1 MKLAWL
7 HKSQM
12 AFPVIVQASAFHALT
27 VFQYQ
32 VIQHTVS
39 TMNIIHAYKMIVCTL
54 GLMLG
59 LSGCSHVKTQKD
71 TVIIPQPL
79 SVEKGTGAFTFSP
92 HTVISV
98 PADEQKPVAELFAS
112 LFTRPAGFTP
122 RVQTGQEGDICLQL
136 DKNLSEDAYEMK
148 ITTKRILV
156 KAADSKGFFYA
167 LQNLRLLLPPAIES
181 SDAQT
186 ACDWSVPEM
195 NIKDAPRFGYR
206 GFMLDVSRYFLPKE
220 ELLRMI
226 DCMAMLKLNRLHLH
240 LTDDNG
246 WRLEIKKY
254 PRLTEIGAWKVDRQ
268 HLPFPDRRNP
278 QKGEPATVGGF
289 YTQEDMKEI
298 IAYAADRQIEIIPE
312 IDIPA
317 HSNAALASYPEY
329 ACPVVKDFIGVIPG
343 LGGKNAE
350 IIFCG
355 GNEKTYRFLQDIL
368 DEVIALFPS
377 RYIHLGGDEATK
389 TNWKKCP
396 LCQARI
402 RKEHLKDEEA
412 LQGYFM
418 GRMSDYV
425 RSKGK
430 EVMGWDELT
439 NSKLPEDVIVFGWQ
453 GFGNAALKAAEQG
466 HRFVMTPARVAYLI
480 RYQGPQWFE
489 PLTYFGN
496 NTLKDLFDYEP
507 VQEGWKPEYE
517 QLLMGVQASMWTEFC
532 NKPEDVFYLVF
543 PRLAALAEI
552 AWVPKNQK
560 DWDLFLKGLDNYTA
574 HLEQKH
580 VTYARSMFNIQHR
593 IIPDNNGALTLSL
606 ECERPDVKIHY
617 TLDGSEPT
625 ANSPGYGK
633 ELKLTGN
640 ATVKAATFAG
650 NEQKGK
656 TLVLPVEWNKATA
669 KPLANAAQ
677 GMEILVNGLRGSLKQ
692 TDFEWYTGD
701 ISKPIVVTVDLLQ
714 TETIQSCTAGCITNY
729 GMAVHKPRSMT
740 VELSDDNIHF
750 KEAGKLTFTD
760 DEIFKEGNF
769 IEDLKVDVAPVQAR
783 YVRFTFET
791 PGNCP
796 ANHVRPGQASR
807 IYLDELIIH

>member
-1 MKLAWL
+1 
-7 HKSQM
+7 
-12 AFPVIVQASAFHALT
+12 
-27 VFQYQ
+27 
-32 VIQHTVS
+32 
-39 TMNIIHAYKMIVCTL
+39 MNILPKTEMIACVVS
-54 GLMLG
+54 LMLG
-59 LSGCSHVKTQKD
+59 LSGCSSVKTQRD
-71 TVIIPQPL
+71 VAIVPTPL
-79 SVEKGTGAFTFSP
+79 SMEKGTGSFTFGP
-92 HTVISV
+92 NTVITV
-98 PADEQKPVAELFAS
+98 PTEEQKPVAGLFAS
-112 LFTRPAGFTP
+112 LFTRSAGFTP
-122 RVQTGQEGDICLQL
+122 KVQVGTEGDVCLEL
-136 DKNLSEDAYEMK
+136 DKNLSEDAYEMQVSSGQ
-148 ITTKRILV
+148 IRV
-156 KAADSKGFFYA
+156 KASDSKGLFYG

-181 SDAQT
+181 STAQDT
-186 ACDWSVPEM
+186 VEWTVPEM
-195 NIKDAPRFGYR
+195 TVKDAPRFGYR

-226 DCMAMLKLNRLHLH
+226 DCMALLKLNRLHLH

-254 PRLTEIGAWKVDRQ
+254 PKLTEVGAWKVDRQ
-268 HLPFPDRRNP
+268 HLPFPERRNP
-278 QKGEPATVGGF
+278 KRGEPATVGGY
-289 YTQEDMKEI
+289 YTQADMKEI

-355 GNEKTYRFLQDIL
+355 GNEKTYEFLQDVL

-402 RKEHLKDEEA
+402 REEHLADEEA

-439 NSKLPEDVIVFGWQ
+439 NSKLPEDAIIFGWQ

-496 NTLKDLFDYEP
+496 NTLKGLFDYEP

-517 QLLMGVQASMWTEFC
+517 KLLMGVQASMWTEFC

-560 DWDLFLKGLDNYTA
+560 DWNVFLKGLDNYTA
-574 HLEQKH
+574 HLEQKD
-580 VTYARSMFNIQHR
+580 VVYARSMFNIQHR
-593 IIPDNNGALTLSL
+593 IIPNDNGALTLTL
-606 ECERPDVKIHY
+606 ECERPDVDIHY
-617 TLDGSEPT
+617 TLDGTEPT
-625 ANSPGYGK
+625 ATSPRYTQALTLK
-633 ELKLTGN
+633 EN
-640 ATVKAATFAG
+640 VTVKAATFAG
-650 NEQKGK
+650 NEQQGK
-656 TLVLPVEWNKATA
+656 TLILPVEWNKATA
-669 KPLANAAQ
+669 KPLVNAAS
-677 GMEILVNGLRGSLKQ
+677 GMEVLVNGLRGSLKQ
-692 TDFEWYTGD
+692 TDFEWYTGAM
-701 ISKPIVVTVDLLQ
+701 SVTVDLQ
-714 TETIQSCTAGCITNY
+714 QPEDIRSCTAGCITNY
-729 GMAVHKPRSMT
+729 GMAVHKPKSMT
-740 VELSDDNIHF
+740 VELSDDNLHF

-760 DEIFKEGNF
+760 DEIFREGNF
-769 IEDLKVDVAPVQAR
+769 IEDLRIDVDHARAR
-783 YVRFTFET
+783 YIRFTFEA
-791 PGNCP
+791 PSNCP
-796 ANHVRPGQASR
+796 ADHVRPGQPSR
-807 IYLDELIIH
+807 VYLDEMIIR

>member
-1 MKLAWL
+1 
-7 HKSQM
+7 
-12 AFPVIVQASAFHALT
+12 
-27 VFQYQ
+27 
-32 VIQHTVS
+32 
-39 TMNIIHAYKMIVCTL
+39 MNILPKTEMIACVVS
-54 GLMLG
+54 LMLG
-59 LSGCSHVKTQKD
+59 LSGCSSVKTQRD
-71 TVIIPQPL
+71 VTIVPTPL
-79 SVEKGTGAFTFSP
+79 SMEKGTGSFTFGP
-92 HTVISV
+92 NTVITV
-98 PADEQKPVAELFAS
+98 PTEEQKPVAGLFAS
-112 LFTRPAGFTP
+112 LFTRSAGFTP
-122 RVQTGQEGDICLQL
+122 KVQVGTEGDVCLEL
-136 DKNLSEDAYEMK
+136 DKNLPEDAYEMQVSSGQ
-148 ITTKRILV
+148 IRV
-156 KAADSKGFFYA
+156 KASDSKGLFYG

-181 SDAQT
+181 STAQDT
-186 ACDWSVPEM
+186 VEWTVPEM
-195 NIKDAPRFGYR
+195 TVKDAPRFGYR

-226 DCMAMLKLNRLHLH
+226 DCMALLKLNRLHLH

-254 PRLTEIGAWKVDRQ
+254 PKLTEVGAWKVDRQ
-268 HLPFPDRRNP
+268 HLPFPERRNP
-278 QKGEPATVGGF
+278 KRGEPATVGGY
-289 YTQEDMKEI
+289 YTQADMKEI

-355 GNEKTYRFLQDIL
+355 GNEKTYEFLQDVL

-402 RKEHLKDEEA
+402 REEHLADEEA

-439 NSKLPEDVIVFGWQ
+439 NSKLPEDAIIFGWQ

-496 NTLKDLFDYEP
+496 NTLKGLFDYEP

-517 QLLMGVQASMWTEFC
+517 KLLMGVQASMWTEFC

-560 DWDLFLKGLDNYTA
+560 DWNVFLKGLDNYTA
-574 HLEQKH
+574 HLEQKD
-580 VTYARSMFNIQHR
+580 VLYARSMFNIQHR
-593 IIPDNNGALTLSL
+593 IVPDDNGALTLTL
-606 ECERPDVKIHY
+606 ECERPDVDIHY
-617 TLDGSEPT
+617 TLDGTEPT
-625 ANSPGYGK
+625 ATSPRYTQALTLK
-633 ELKLTGN
+633 EN
-640 ATVKAATFAG
+640 VTVKAATFAG
-650 NEQKGK
+650 NEQQGK
-656 TLVLPVEWNKATA
+656 TLILPVEWNKATA
-669 KPLANAAQ
+669 KPLVNAAS
-677 GMEILVNGLRGSLKQ
+677 GMEVLVNGLRGSLKQ
-692 TDFEWYTGD
+692 TDFEWYTGAM
-701 ISKPIVVTVDLLQ
+701 SVTVDLQ
-714 TETIQSCTAGCITNY
+714 QPEDIRSCTAGCITNY
-729 GMAVHKPRSMT
+729 GMAVHKPKSMT
-740 VELSDDNIHF
+740 VELSDDNLHF
-750 KEAGKLTFTD
+750 KEAGKQTFTD
-760 DEIFKEGNF
+760 DEIFREGNF
-769 IEDLKVDVAPVQAR
+769 IEDLRIDVDHARAR
-783 YVRFTFET
+783 YVRFTFEA
-791 PGNCP
+791 PSNCP
-796 ANHVRPGQASR
+796 ADHVRPGQPSR
-807 IYLDELIIH
+807 VYLDELIIR

>member
-1 MKLAWL
+1 
-7 HKSQM
+7 
-12 AFPVIVQASAFHALT
+12 
-27 VFQYQ
+27 
-32 VIQHTVS
+32 
-39 TMNIIHAYKMIVCTL
+39 MNILPKTEMIACVVS
-54 GLMLG
+54 LMLG
-59 LSGCSHVKTQKD
+59 LSGCSSVKTQRD
-71 TVIIPQPL
+71 VAIVPTPL
-79 SVEKGTGAFTFSP
+79 SMEKGTGSFTFGP
-92 HTVISV
+92 NTVITV
-98 PADEQKPVAELFAS
+98 PTEEQKPVAGLFAS
-112 LFTRPAGFTP
+112 LFTRSAGFITK
-122 RVQTGQEGDICLQL
+122 VQVGTEGDVCLEL
-136 DKNLSEDAYEMK
+136 DKNLPEDAYEMQVSSGQ
-148 ITTKRILV
+148 IRV
-156 KAADSKGFFYA
+156 KASDSKGLFYG

-181 SDAQT
+181 STAQDT
-186 ACDWSVPEM
+186 VEWTVPEM
-195 NIKDAPRFGYR
+195 TVKDAPRFGYR

-226 DCMAMLKLNRLHLH
+226 DCMALLKLNRLHLH

-254 PRLTEIGAWKVDRQ
+254 PKLTEVGAWKVDRQ
-268 HLPFPDRRNP
+268 HLPFPERRNP
-278 QKGEPATVGGF
+278 KRGEPATVGGY
-289 YTQEDMKEI
+289 YTQADMKEI

-355 GNEKTYRFLQDIL
+355 GNEKTYEFLQDVL

-402 RKEHLKDEEA
+402 REEHLADEEA

-439 NSKLPEDVIVFGWQ
+439 NSKLPEDAIIFGWQ

-496 NTLKDLFDYEP
+496 NTLKGLFDYEP

-517 QLLMGVQASMWTEFC
+517 KLLMGVQASMWTEFC

-560 DWDLFLKGLDNYTA
+560 DWNVFLKGLDNYTA
-574 HLEQKH
+574 HLEQKD
-580 VTYARSMFNIQHR
+580 VVYARSMFNIQHR
-593 IIPDNNGALTLSL
+593 IIPNDNGALTLTL
-606 ECERPDVKIHY
+606 ECERPDVDIHY
-617 TLDGSEPT
+617 TLDGTEPT
-625 ANSPGYGK
+625 ATSPRYTQALTLK
-633 ELKLTGN
+633 EN
-640 ATVKAATFAG
+640 VTVKAATFAG
-650 NEQKGK
+650 NEQQGK
-656 TLVLPVEWNKATA
+656 TLILAVEWNKATA
-669 KPLANAAQ
+669 KPLVNAAS
-677 GMEILVNGLRGSLKQ
+677 GMEVLVNGLRGSLKQ
-692 TDFEWYTGD
+692 TDFEWYTGAM
-701 ISKPIVVTVDLLQ
+701 SVTVDLQ
-714 TETIQSCTAGCITNY
+714 QPEDIRSCTAGCITNY
-729 GMAVHKPRSMT
+729 GMAVHKPKSMT
-740 VELSDDNIHF
+740 VELSDDNLHF

-760 DEIFKEGNF
+760 DEIFREGNF
-769 IEDLKVDVAPVQAR
+769 IEDLRIDVDHARAR
-783 YVRFTFET
+783 YIRFTFEA
-791 PGNCP
+791 PSNCP
-796 ANHVRPGQASR
+796 ADHVRPVQPSR
-807 IYLDELIIH
+807 VYLDELIIR

>member
-1 MKLAWL
+1 
-7 HKSQM
+7 
-12 AFPVIVQASAFHALT
+12 
-27 VFQYQ
+27 
-32 VIQHTVS
+32 
-39 TMNIIHAYKMIVCTL
+39 MNILPKTEMIACVVS
-54 GLMLG
+54 LMLG
-59 LSGCSHVKTQKD
+59 LSGCSSVKTQRD
-71 TVIIPQPL
+71 VAIVPTPL
-79 SVEKGTGAFTFSP
+79 SMEKGTGSFTFGP
-92 HTVISV
+92 NTVITV
-98 PADEQKPVAELFAS
+98 PTEEQKPVAGLFAS
-112 LFTRPAGFTP
+112 LFTRSAGFTP
-122 RVQTGQEGDICLQL
+122 KVQVGTEGDVCLEL
-136 DKNLSEDAYEMK
+136 DKNLPEDAYEMQVSSGQ
-148 ITTKRILV
+148 IRV
-156 KAADSKGFFYA
+156 KASDSKGLFYG

-181 SDAQT
+181 STAQDT
-186 ACDWSVPEM
+186 VEWTVPEM
-195 NIKDAPRFGYR
+195 TVKDAPRFGYR

-226 DCMAMLKLNRLHLH
+226 DCMALLKLNCLHLH

-254 PRLTEIGAWKVDRQ
+254 PKLTEVGAWKVDRQ
-268 HLPFPDRRNP
+268 HLPFPERRNP
-278 QKGEPATVGGF
+278 KRGEPATVGGY
-289 YTQEDMKEI
+289 YTQADMKEI

-355 GNEKTYRFLQDIL
+355 GNEKTYEFLQDVL

-402 RKEHLKDEEA
+402 REEHLADEEA

-425 RSKGK
+425 RSKDK

-439 NSKLPEDVIVFGWQ
+439 NSKLPEDAIIFGWQ

-496 NTLKDLFDYEP
+496 NTLKGLFDYEP

-517 QLLMGVQASMWTEFC
+517 KLLMGVQASMWTEFC

-560 DWDLFLKGLDNYTA
+560 DWNVFLKGLDNYTA
-574 HLEQKH
+574 HLEQKD
-580 VTYARSMFNIQHR
+580 VVYARSMFNIQHR
-593 IIPDNNGALTLSL
+593 IIPNDNGALTLTL
-606 ECERPDVKIHY
+606 ECERPDVDIHY
-617 TLDGSEPT
+617 TLDGTEPT
-625 ANSPGYGK
+625 ATSPRYTQALTLK
-633 ELKLTGN
+633 EN
-640 ATVKAATFAG
+640 VTVKAATFAG
-650 NEQKGK
+650 NEQQGK
-656 TLVLPVEWNKATA
+656 TLILPVEWNKATA
-669 KPLANAAQ
+669 KPLVNAAS
-677 GMEILVNGLRGSLKQ
+677 GMEVLVNGLRGSLKQ
-692 TDFEWYTGD
+692 TDFEWYTGAM
-701 ISKPIVVTVDLLQ
+701 SVTVDLQ
-714 TETIQSCTAGCITNY
+714 QPEDIRSCTAGCITNY
-729 GMAVHKPRSMT
+729 GMAVHKPKSMT
-740 VELSDDNIHF
+740 VELSDDNLHF

-760 DEIFKEGNF
+760 DEIFREGNF
-769 IEDLKVDVAPVQAR
+769 IEDLRIDVDHARAR
-783 YVRFTFET
+783 YIRFTFEA
-791 PGNCP
+791 PSNCP
-796 ANHVRPGQASR
+796 ADHVRPGQPSR
-807 IYLDELIIH
+807 VYLDELIIR

>member
-1 MKLAWL
+1 
-7 HKSQM
+7 
-12 AFPVIVQASAFHALT
+12 
-27 VFQYQ
+27 
-32 VIQHTVS
+32 
-39 TMNIIHAYKMIVCTL
+39 MNILPKAEMIACVVS
-54 GLMLG
+54 LMLG
-59 LSGCSHVKTQKD
+59 LSGCSSVKTQRD
-71 TVIIPQPL
+71 VAIVPTPL
-79 SVEKGTGAFTFSP
+79 SMEKGTGSFTFGP
-92 HTVISV
+92 NTVITV
-98 PADEQKPVAELFAS
+98 PTEEQKPVAGLFVS
-112 LFTRPAGFTP
+112 LFTRSAGFTP
-122 RVQTGQEGDICLQL
+122 KVQVGTEGDVCLEL
-136 DKNLSEDAYEMK
+136 DKNLPEDAYEMQVSSGQ
-148 ITTKRILV
+148 IRV
-156 KAADSKGFFYA
+156 KASDSKGLFYG

-181 SDAQT
+181 STAQDT
-186 ACDWSVPEM
+186 VEWTVPEM
-195 NIKDAPRFGYR
+195 TVKDAPRFGYR

-226 DCMAMLKLNRLHLH
+226 DCMALLKLNRLHLH

-254 PRLTEIGAWKVDRQ
+254 PKLTEVGAWKVDRQ
-268 HLPFPDRRNP
+268 HLPFPERRNP
-278 QKGEPATVGGF
+278 KRGEPATVGGY
-289 YTQEDMKEI
+289 YTQADMKEI

-355 GNEKTYRFLQDIL
+355 GNEKTYEFLQDVL

-402 RKEHLKDEEA
+402 REEHLADEEA

-439 NSKLPEDVIVFGWQ
+439 NSKLPEDAIIFGWQ

-496 NTLKDLFDYEP
+496 NTLKGLFDYEP

-517 QLLMGVQASMWTEFC
+517 KLLMGVQASMWTEFC

-560 DWDLFLKGLDNYTA
+560 EWNVFLKGLDNYTA
-574 HLEQKH
+574 HLEQKD
-580 VTYARSMFNIQHR
+580 VVYARSMFNIQHR
-593 IIPDNNGALTLSL
+593 IIPNDNGALTLTL
-606 ECERPDVKIHY
+606 ECERPDVDIHY
-617 TLDGSEPT
+617 TLDGTEPT
-625 ANSPGYGK
+625 ATSPRYTQALTLK
-633 ELKLTGN
+633 EN
-640 ATVKAATFAG
+640 VTVKAATFAG
-650 NEQKGK
+650 NEQQGK
-656 TLVLPVEWNKATA
+656 TLILPVEWNKATA
-669 KPLANAAQ
+669 KPLVNAAP
-677 GMEILVNGLRGSLKQ
+677 GMEVLVNGLRGSLKQ
-692 TDFEWYTGD
+692 TDFEWYTGAM
-701 ISKPIVVTVDLLQ
+701 SVTVDLQ
-714 TETIQSCTAGCITNY
+714 QPEDIRSCTAGCITNY
-729 GMAVHKPRSMT
+729 GMAVHKPKSMT
-740 VELSDDNIHF
+740 VELSDDNLHF

-760 DEIFKEGNF
+760 DEIFREGNF
-769 IEDLKVDVAPVQAR
+769 IEDLTIDVDHARAR
-783 YVRFTFET
+783 YVRFTFEA
-791 PGNCP
+791 PSNCP
-796 ANHVRPGQASR
+796 ADHVRPGQPSR
-807 IYLDELIIH
+807 VYLDELIIR

>member
-1 MKLAWL
+1 
-7 HKSQM
+7 
-12 AFPVIVQASAFHALT
+12 
-27 VFQYQ
+27 
-32 VIQHTVS
+32 
-39 TMNIIHAYKMIVCTL
+39 MNILPKAEMIACVVS
-54 GLMLG
+54 LMLG
-59 LSGCSHVKTQKD
+59 LSGCSSVKTQRD
-71 TVIIPQPL
+71 VAIVPTPL
-79 SVEKGTGAFTFSP
+79 SMEKGTGSFTFGP
-92 HTVISV
+92 NTVITV
-98 PADEQKPVAELFAS
+98 PTEEQKPVAGLFAS
-112 LFTRPAGFTP
+112 LFTRSAGFTP
-122 RVQTGQEGDICLQL
+122 KVQVGTEGDVCLEL
-136 DKNLSEDAYEMK
+136 DKNLPEDAYEMQVSSGQ
-148 ITTKRILV
+148 IRV
-156 KAADSKGFFYA
+156 KASDSKGLFYG

-181 SDAQT
+181 STAQDT
-186 ACDWSVPEM
+186 VEWTVPEM
-195 NIKDAPRFGYR
+195 TVKDAPRFGYR

-226 DCMAMLKLNRLHLH
+226 DCMALLKLNRLHLH

-254 PRLTEIGAWKVDRQ
+254 PKLTEVGAWKVDRQ
-268 HLPFPDRRNP
+268 HLPFPERRNP
-278 QKGEPATVGGF
+278 KRGEPATVGGY
-289 YTQEDMKEI
+289 YTQADMKEI

-355 GNEKTYRFLQDIL
+355 GNEKTYEFLQDVL

-402 RKEHLKDEEA
+402 REEHLADEEA

-439 NSKLPEDVIVFGWQ
+439 NSKLPEDAIIFGWQ

-496 NTLKDLFDYEP
+496 NTLKGLFDYEP

-517 QLLMGVQASMWTEFC
+517 KLLMGVQASMWTEFC

-560 DWDLFLKGLDNYTA
+560 DWNVFLKGLDNYTA
-574 HLEQKH
+574 HLEQKD
-580 VTYARSMFNIQHR
+580 VVYARSMFNIQHR
-593 IIPDNNGALTLSL
+593 IIPDDNGAPTLTL
-606 ECERPDVKIHY
+606 ECERPDVDIHY
-617 TLDGSEPT
+617 TLDGTEPT
-625 ANSPGYGK
+625 ATSPRYTQALTLK
-633 ELKLTGN
+633 EN
-640 ATVKAATFAG
+640 VTVKAATFAG
-650 NEQKGK
+650 NEQQGK
-656 TLVLPVEWNKATA
+656 TLILPVEWNKATA
-669 KPLANAAQ
+669 KPLVNAAS
-677 GMEILVNGLRGSLKQ
+677 GMEVLVNGLRGSLKQ
-692 TDFEWYTGD
+692 TDFEWYTGAM
-701 ISKPIVVTVDLLQ
+701 SVTVDLQ
-714 TETIQSCTAGCITNY
+714 QPEDIRSCTAGCITNY
-729 GMAVHKPRSMT
+729 GMAVHKPKSMT
-740 VELSDDNIHF
+740 VELSDDNLHF

-760 DEIFKEGNF
+760 DEIFREGNF
-769 IEDLKVDVAPVQAR
+769 IEDLRIDVDHARAR
-783 YVRFTFET
+783 YIRFTFEA
-791 PGNCP
+791 PSNCP
-796 ANHVRPGQASR
+796 ADHVRPGQPSR
-807 IYLDELIIH
+807 VYLDELIIR

>member
-1 MKLAWL
+1 MIAC
-7 HKSQM
+7 
-12 AFPVIVQASAFHALT
+12 V
-27 VFQYQ
+27 
-32 VIQHTVS
+32 VS
-39 TMNIIHAYKMIVCTL
+39 
-54 GLMLG
+54 LMLG
-59 LSGCSHVKTQKD
+59 LSGCSSVKTQRD
-71 TVIIPQPL
+71 VAIVPTPL
-79 SVEKGTGAFTFSP
+79 SMEKGTGSFTFGP
-92 HTVISV
+92 NTVITV
-98 PADEQKPVAELFAS
+98 PTEEQKPVAGLFAS
-112 LFTRPAGFTP
+112 LFTRSAGFTP
-122 RVQTGQEGDICLQL
+122 KVQVGTEGDVCLEL
-136 DKNLSEDAYEMK
+136 DKNLPEDAYEMQVSSGQ
-148 ITTKRILV
+148 IRV
-156 KAADSKGFFYA
+156 KASDSKGLFYG

-181 SDAQT
+181 STAQDT
-186 ACDWSVPEM
+186 VEWTVPEM
-195 NIKDAPRFGYR
+195 TVKDAPRFGYR

-226 DCMAMLKLNRLHLH
+226 DCMALLKLNRLHLH

-254 PRLTEIGAWKVDRQ
+254 PKLTEVGAWKVDRQ
-268 HLPFPDRRNP
+268 HLPFPERRNP
-278 QKGEPATVGGF
+278 KRGEPATVGGY
-289 YTQEDMKEI
+289 YTQADMKEI

-355 GNEKTYRFLQDIL
+355 GNEKTYEFLQDVL

-402 RKEHLKDEEA
+402 REEHLADEES

-439 NSKLPEDVIVFGWQ
+439 NSKLPEDAIIFGWQ

-480 RYQGPQWFE
+480 RYQGPQWVE

-496 NTLKDLFDYEP
+496 NTLKGLFDYEP

-517 QLLMGVQASMWTEFC
+517 KLLMGVQASMWTEFC

-552 AWVPKNQK
+552 SWVPKNQK
-560 DWDLFLKGLDNYTA
+560 DWNVFLKGLDNYTA
-574 HLEQKH
+574 HLEQKD
-580 VTYARSMFNIQHR
+580 VVYARSMFNIQHR
-593 IIPDNNGALTLSL
+593 IIPNDNGALTLTL
-606 ECERPDVKIHY
+606 ECERPDVDIHY
-617 TLDGSEPT
+617 TLDGTEPT
-625 ANSPGYGK
+625 ATSPRYTQALTLK
-633 ELKLTGN
+633 EN
-640 ATVKAATFAG
+640 VTVKAATFAG
-650 NEQKGK
+650 NEQQGK
-656 TLVLPVEWNKATA
+656 TLILPVEWNKATA
-669 KPLANAAQ
+669 KPLVNAAS
-677 GMEILVNGLRGSLKQ
+677 GMEVLVNGLRGSLKQ
-692 TDFEWYTGD
+692 TDFEWYTGAM
-701 ISKPIVVTVDLLQ
+701 SVTVDLQ
-714 TETIQSCTAGCITNY
+714 QPEDIRSCTAGCITNY
-729 GMAVHKPRSMT
+729 GMAVHKPKSMT
-740 VELSDDNIHF
+740 VELSDDNLHF

-760 DEIFKEGNF
+760 DEIFREGNF
-769 IEDLKVDVAPVQAR
+769 IENLTIDVDHARAR
-783 YVRFTFET
+783 YIRFTFEA
-791 PGNCP
+791 PSNCP
-796 ANHVRPGQASR
+796 ADHVRPGQPSR
-807 IYLDELIIH
+807 VYLDELIIR

>member
-1 MKLAWL
+1 
-7 HKSQM
+7 
-12 AFPVIVQASAFHALT
+12 
-27 VFQYQ
+27 
-32 VIQHTVS
+32 
-39 TMNIIHAYKMIVCTL
+39 MNILPKTEMIACVVS
-54 GLMLG
+54 LMLG
-59 LSGCSHVKTQKD
+59 LSGCSSVKTQRD
-71 TVIIPQPL
+71 VAIVPTPL
-79 SVEKGTGAFTFSP
+79 SMEKGTGSFTFGP
-92 HTVISV
+92 NTVITV
-98 PADEQKPVAELFAS
+98 PTEEQKPVAGLFAS
-112 LFTRPAGFTP
+112 LFTRSAGFTP
-122 RVQTGQEGDICLQL
+122 KVQVGTEGDVCLEL
-136 DKNLSEDAYEMK
+136 DKNLPEDAYEMQVSSGQ
-148 ITTKRILV
+148 IRV
-156 KAADSKGFFYA
+156 KASDSKGLFYG

-181 SDAQT
+181 STAQDT
-186 ACDWSVPEM
+186 VEWTVPEM
-195 NIKDAPRFGYR
+195 TVKDAPRFGYR

-226 DCMAMLKLNRLHLH
+226 DCMALLKLNRLHLH

-254 PRLTEIGAWKVDRQ
+254 PKLTEVGAWKVDRQ
-268 HLPFPDRRNP
+268 HLPFPERRNP
-278 QKGEPATVGGF
+278 KRGEPATVGGY
-289 YTQEDMKEI
+289 YTQADMKEI

-355 GNEKTYRFLQDIL
+355 GNEKTYEFLQDVL

-402 RKEHLKDEEA
+402 REEHLADEEA

-439 NSKLPEDVIVFGWQ
+439 NSKLPEDAIIFGWQ

-496 NTLKDLFDYEP
+496 NTLKGLFDYEP

-517 QLLMGVQASMWTEFC
+517 KLLMGVQASMWTEFC

-560 DWDLFLKGLDNYTA
+560 DWNVFLKGLDNYTA
-574 HLEQKH
+574 HLEQKD
-580 VTYARSMFNIQHR
+580 VVYARSMFNIQHR
-593 IIPDNNGALTLSL
+593 IIPNDNGALTLTL
-606 ECERPDVKIHY
+606 ECERPDVDIHY
-617 TLDGSEPT
+617 TLDGTEPT
-625 ANSPGYGK
+625 ATSPRYTQALTLK
-633 ELKLTGN
+633 EN
-640 ATVKAATFAG
+640 VTVKAATFAG
-650 NEQKGK
+650 NEQQGK
-656 TLVLPVEWNKATA
+656 TLILPVEWNKATA
-669 KPLANAAQ
+669 KPLVNAAS
-677 GMEILVNGLRGSLKQ
+677 GMEVLVNGLRGSLKQ
-692 TDFEWYTGD
+692 TDFEWYTGAM
-701 ISKPIVVTVDLLQ
+701 SVTVDLQ
-714 TETIQSCTAGCITNY
+714 QPEDIRICTAGCITNY
-729 GMAVHKPRSMT
+729 GMAVHKPKSMT
-740 VELSDDNIHF
+740 VELSDDNLHF

-760 DEIFKEGNF
+760 DEIFREGNF
-769 IEDLKVDVAPVQAR
+769 IEDLRIDVDHARAR
-783 YVRFTFET
+783 YIRFTFEA
-791 PGNCP
+791 PSNCP
-796 ANHVRPGQASR
+796 ADHVRPGQPSR
-807 IYLDELIIH
+807 VYLDELIIR

>member
-1 MKLAWL
+1 
-7 HKSQM
+7 
-12 AFPVIVQASAFHALT
+12 
-27 VFQYQ
+27 
-32 VIQHTVS
+32 
-39 TMNIIHAYKMIVCTL
+39 MNILPKAEMIACVVS
-54 GLMLG
+54 LMLG
-59 LSGCSHVKTQKD
+59 LSGCSSVKTQRD
-71 TVIIPQPL
+71 VAIVPTPL
-79 SVEKGTGAFTFSP
+79 SMEKGTGSFTFGP
-92 HTVISV
+92 NTVITV
-98 PADEQKPVAELFAS
+98 PTEEQKPVAGLFAS
-112 LFTRPAGFTP
+112 LFTRSAGFTP
-122 RVQTGQEGDICLQL
+122 KVQVGTEGDVCLEL
-136 DKNLSEDAYEMK
+136 DKNLPEDAYEMQVSSGQ
-148 ITTKRILV
+148 IRV
-156 KAADSKGFFYA
+156 KASDSKGLFYG

-181 SDAQT
+181 STAQDT
-186 ACDWSVPEM
+186 VEWTVPEM
-195 NIKDAPRFGYR
+195 TVKDAPRFGYR

-226 DCMAMLKLNRLHLH
+226 DCMALLKLNRLHLH

-254 PRLTEIGAWKVDRQ
+254 PKLTEVGAWKVDRQ
-268 HLPFPDRRNP
+268 HLPFPERRNP
-278 QKGEPATVGGF
+278 KRGEPATVGGY
-289 YTQEDMKEI
+289 YTQADMKEI

-355 GNEKTYRFLQDIL
+355 GNEKTYEFLQDVL

-402 RKEHLKDEEA
+402 REEHLADEEA

-439 NSKLPEDVIVFGWQ
+439 NSKLPEDAIIFGWQ

-496 NTLKDLFDYEP
+496 NTLKGLFDYEP

-517 QLLMGVQASMWTEFC
+517 KLLMGVQASMWTEFC

-560 DWDLFLKGLDNYTA
+560 DWNVFLKGLDNYTA
-574 HLEQKH
+574 HLEQKD
-580 VTYARSMFNIQHR
+580 VVYARSMFNIQHR
-593 IIPDNNGALTLSL
+593 IVPDDNGALALTL
-606 ECERPDVKIHY
+606 ECERPDVDIHY
-617 TLDGSEPT
+617 TLDGTEPT
-625 ANSPGYGK
+625 ATSPRYTQALTLK
-633 ELKLTGN
+633 EN
-640 ATVKAATFAG
+640 VTVKAATFAG
-650 NEQKGK
+650 NEQQGK
-656 TLVLPVEWNKATA
+656 TLILPVEWNKATA
-669 KPLANAAQ
+669 KPLVNAAP
-677 GMEILVNGLRGSLKQ
+677 GMEVLVNGLRGSLKQ
-692 TDFEWYTGD
+692 TDFEWYTGAM
-701 ISKPIVVTVDLLQ
+701 SVTVDLQ
-714 TETIQSCTAGCITNY
+714 QPEDIRSCTAGCITNY
-729 GMAVHKPRSMT
+729 GMAVHKPKSMT
-740 VELSDDNIHF
+740 VELSDDNLHF

-760 DEIFKEGNF
+760 DEIFREGNF
-769 IEDLKVDVAPVQAR
+769 IEDLTIDVDHARAR
-783 YVRFTFET
+783 YVRFTFEA
-791 PGNCP
+791 PSNCP
-796 ANHVRPGQASR
+796 ADHVRPGQPSR
-807 IYLDELIIH
+807 VYLDELIIR

>member
-1 MKLAWL
+1 
-7 HKSQM
+7 
-12 AFPVIVQASAFHALT
+12 
-27 VFQYQ
+27 
-32 VIQHTVS
+32 
-39 TMNIIHAYKMIVCTL
+39 MNILPKTEMIACVVS
-54 GLMLG
+54 LMLG
-59 LSGCSHVKTQKD
+59 LSGCSSVKTQRD
-71 TVIIPQPL
+71 VAIVPTPL
-79 SVEKGTGAFTFSP
+79 SMEKGTGSFTFGP
-92 HTVISV
+92 NTVITV
-98 PADEQKPVAELFAS
+98 PTEEQKPVAGLFAS
-112 LFTRPAGFTP
+112 LFTRSAGFTP
-122 RVQTGQEGDICLQL
+122 KVQVGTEGDVCLEL
-136 DKNLSEDAYEMK
+136 DKNLPEDAYEMQVSSGQ
-148 ITTKRILV
+148 IRV
-156 KAADSKGFFYA
+156 KASDSKGLFYG

-181 SDAQT
+181 STAQDT
-186 ACDWSVPEM
+186 VEWTVPEM
-195 NIKDAPRFGYR
+195 TVKDAPRFGYR

-226 DCMAMLKLNRLHLH
+226 DCMALLKLNRLHLH

-254 PRLTEIGAWKVDRQ
+254 PKLTEVGAWKVDRQ
-268 HLPFPDRRNP
+268 HLPFPERRNP
-278 QKGEPATVGGF
+278 KRGEPATVGGY
-289 YTQEDMKEI
+289 YTQADMKEI

-355 GNEKTYRFLQDIL
+355 GNEKTYEFLQDVL

-402 RKEHLKDEEA
+402 REEHLADEEA

-496 NTLKDLFDYEP
+496 NTLKGLFDYEP

-517 QLLMGVQASMWTEFC
+517 KLLMGVQASMWTEFC

-560 DWDLFLKGLDNYTA
+560 DWNVFLKGLDNYTA
-574 HLEQKH
+574 HLEQKD
-580 VTYARSMFNIQHR
+580 VVYARSMFNIQHR
-593 IIPDNNGALTLSL
+593 IVPDDNGALTLTL
-606 ECERPDVKIHY
+606 ECERPDVDIHY
-617 TLDGSEPT
+617 TLDGTEPT
-625 ANSPGYGK
+625 ATSPRYTQALTLK
-633 ELKLTGN
+633 EN
-640 ATVKAATFAG
+640 VTVKAATFAG
-650 NEQKGK
+650 NEQQGK
-656 TLVLPVEWNKATA
+656 TLILPVEWNKATA
-669 KPLANAAQ
+669 KPLVNAAS
-677 GMEILVNGLRGSLKQ
+677 GMEVLVNGLRGSLKQ
-692 TDFEWYTGD
+692 TDFEWYTGAM
-701 ISKPIVVTVDLLQ
+701 SVTVDLQ
-714 TETIQSCTAGCITNY
+714 QPEVIRSCTAGCITNY
-729 GMAVHKPRSMT
+729 GMAVHKPKSMT
-740 VELSDDNIHF
+740 VELSDDNLHF

-760 DEIFKEGNF
+760 DEIFREGNF
-769 IEDLKVDVAPVQAR
+769 IENLTIDVDHARAR
-783 YVRFTFET
+783 YVRFTFEA
-791 PGNCP
+791 PSNCP
-796 ANHVRPGQASR
+796 ADHVRPGQASR
-807 IYLDELIIH
+807 IYLDELIIR

>member
-1 MKLAWL
+1 
-7 HKSQM
+7 
-12 AFPVIVQASAFHALT
+12 
-27 VFQYQ
+27 
-32 VIQHTVS
+32 
-39 TMNIIHAYKMIVCTL
+39 MNILPKTEMIACVVS
-54 GLMLG
+54 LMLG
-59 LSGCSHVKTQKD
+59 LSGCSSVKTQRD
-71 TVIIPQPL
+71 VAIVPTPL
-79 SVEKGTGAFTFSP
+79 SMEKGTGSFTFGP
-92 HTVISV
+92 NTVITV
-98 PADEQKPVAELFAS
+98 PTEEQKPVAGLFAS
-112 LFTRPAGFTP
+112 LFTRSAGFTP
-122 RVQTGQEGDICLQL
+122 KVQVGTEGDVCLEL
-136 DKNLSEDAYEMK
+136 DKNLPEDAYEMQVSSGQ
-148 ITTKRILV
+148 IRV
-156 KAADSKGFFYA
+156 KASDSKGLFYG

-181 SDAQT
+181 STAQDT
-186 ACDWSVPEM
+186 VEWTVPEM
-195 NIKDAPRFGYR
+195 TVKDAPRFGYR

-226 DCMAMLKLNRLHLH
+226 DCMALLKLNRLHLH

-254 PRLTEIGAWKVDRQ
+254 PKLTEVGAWKVDRQ
-268 HLPFPDRRNP
+268 HLPFPERRNP
-278 QKGEPATVGGF
+278 KRGEPATVGGY
-289 YTQEDMKEI
+289 YTQADMKEI

-355 GNEKTYRFLQDIL
+355 GNEKTYEFLQDVL

-402 RKEHLKDEEA
+402 REEHLADEEA

-439 NSKLPEDVIVFGWQ
+439 NSKLPEDAIIFGWQ

-489 PLTYFGN
+489 PVTYFGN
-496 NTLKDLFDYEP
+496 NTLKGLFDYEP

-517 QLLMGVQASMWTEFC
+517 KLLMGVQASMWTEFC

-560 DWDLFLKGLDNYTA
+560 DWNVFLKGLDNYTA
-574 HLEQKH
+574 HLEQKD
-580 VTYARSMFNIQHR
+580 VVYARSMFNIQHR
-593 IIPDNNGALTLSL
+593 IVPDDNGALALTL
-606 ECERPDVKIHY
+606 ECERPDVDIHY
-617 TLDGSEPT
+617 TLDGTEPT
-625 ANSPGYGK
+625 ATSPRYTQALTLK
-633 ELKLTGN
+633 EN
-640 ATVKAATFAG
+640 VTVKAATFAG
-650 NEQKGK
+650 NEQQGK
-656 TLVLPVEWNKATA
+656 TLILPVEWNKATA
-669 KPLANAAQ
+669 KPLVNAAP
-677 GMEILVNGLRGSLKQ
+677 GMEVLVNGLRGSLKQ
-692 TDFEWYTGD
+692 TDFEWYTGAM
-701 ISKPIVVTVDLLQ
+701 SVTVDLQ
-714 TETIQSCTAGCITNY
+714 QPEDIRSCTAGCITNY
-729 GMAVHKPRSMT
+729 GMAVHKPKSMT
-740 VELSDDNIHF
+740 VELSDDNLHF

-760 DEIFKEGNF
+760 DEIFREGNF
-769 IEDLKVDVAPVQAR
+769 IEDLTIDVDHARAR
-783 YVRFTFET
+783 YVRFTFEA
-791 PGNCP
+791 PSNCP
-796 ANHVRPGQASR
+796 ADHVRPGQPSR
-807 IYLDELIIH
+807 VYLDELIIR

>member
-1 MKLAWL
+1 
-7 HKSQM
+7 
-12 AFPVIVQASAFHALT
+12 
-27 VFQYQ
+27 
-32 VIQHTVS
+32 
-39 TMNIIHAYKMIVCTL
+39 MNILPKTEMIACVVS
-54 GLMLG
+54 LMLG
-59 LSGCSHVKTQKD
+59 LSGCSSVKTQRD
-71 TVIIPQPL
+71 VAIVPTPL
-79 SVEKGTGAFTFSP
+79 SMEKGTGSFTFGP
-92 HTVISV
+92 NTVITV
-98 PADEQKPVAELFAS
+98 PTEEQKPVAGLFAS
-112 LFTRPAGFTP
+112 LFTRSAGFTP
-122 RVQTGQEGDICLQL
+122 KVQVGTEGDVCLEL
-136 DKNLSEDAYEMK
+136 DKNLPEDAYEMQVSSGQ
-148 ITTKRILV
+148 IRV
-156 KAADSKGFFYA
+156 KASDSKGLFYG

-181 SDAQT
+181 STAQDT
-186 ACDWSVPEM
+186 VEWTVPEM
-195 NIKDAPRFGYR
+195 TVKDAPRFGYR

-226 DCMAMLKLNRLHLH
+226 DCMALLKLNRLHLH

-254 PRLTEIGAWKVDRQ
+254 PKLTEVGAWKVDRQ
-268 HLPFPDRRNP
+268 HLPFPERRNP
-278 QKGEPATVGGF
+278 KRGEPATVGGY
-289 YTQEDMKEI
+289 YTQADMKEI

-355 GNEKTYRFLQDIL
+355 GNEKTYEFLQDVL

-402 RKEHLKDEEA
+402 REEHLADEEA

-439 NSKLPEDVIVFGWQ
+439 NSKLPEDAIIFGWQ

-496 NTLKDLFDYEP
+496 NTLKGLFDYEP

-517 QLLMGVQASMWTEFC
+517 KLLMGVQASMWTEFC

-560 DWDLFLKGLDNYTA
+560 DWNVFLKGLDNYTA
-574 HLEQKH
+574 HLEQKD
-580 VTYARSMFNIQHR
+580 VVYARSMFNIQHR
-593 IIPDNNGALTLSL
+593 IIPNDNGALTLTL
-606 ECERPDVKIHY
+606 ECERPDVDIHY
-617 TLDGSEPT
+617 TLDGTEPT
-625 ANSPGYGK
+625 ATSPRYTQALTLK
-633 ELKLTGN
+633 EN
-640 ATVKAATFAG
+640 VTVKAATFAG
-650 NEQKGK
+650 NEQQGK
-656 TLVLPVEWNKATA
+656 TLILPVEWNKATA
-669 KPLANAAQ
+669 KPLVNATS
-677 GMEILVNGLRGSLKQ
+677 GMEVLVNGLRGSLKQ
-692 TDFEWYTGD
+692 TDFEWYTGAM
-701 ISKPIVVTVDLLQ
+701 SVTVDLQ
-714 TETIQSCTAGCITNY
+714 QPEDIRSCTAGCITQLRHGGTQAEINDC
-729 GMAVHKPRSMT
+729 RT
-740 VELSDDNIHF
+740 V
-750 KEAGKLTFTD
+750 
-760 DEIFKEGNF
+760 
-769 IEDLKVDVAPVQAR
+769 
-783 YVRFTFET
+783 
-791 PGNCP
+791 
-796 ANHVRPGQASR
+796 
-807 IYLDELIIH
+807 

>member
-1 MKLAWL
+1 
-7 HKSQM
+7 
-12 AFPVIVQASAFHALT
+12 
-27 VFQYQ
+27 
-32 VIQHTVS
+32 
-39 TMNIIHAYKMIVCTL
+39 MNILPKTEMIACVVS
-54 GLMLG
+54 LMLG
-59 LSGCSHVKTQKD
+59 LSGCSSVKTQRD
-71 TVIIPQPL
+71 VAIVPTPL
-79 SVEKGTGAFTFSP
+79 SMEKGTGSFTFGP
-92 HTVISV
+92 NTVITV
-98 PADEQKPVAELFAS
+98 PTEEQKPVAGLFAS
-112 LFTRPAGFTP
+112 LFTRSAGFTP
-122 RVQTGQEGDICLQL
+122 KVQVGTEGDVCLEL
-136 DKNLSEDAYEMK
+136 DKNLPEDAYEMQVSSGQ
-148 ITTKRILV
+148 IRV
-156 KAADSKGFFYA
+156 KASDSKGLFYG

-181 SDAQT
+181 STAQDT
-186 ACDWSVPEM
+186 VEWTVPEM
-195 NIKDAPRFGYR
+195 TVKDAPRFGYR

-226 DCMAMLKLNRLHLH
+226 DCMALLKLNRLHLH

-254 PRLTEIGAWKVDRQ
+254 PKLTEVGAWKVDRQ
-268 HLPFPDRRNP
+268 HLPFPERRNP
-278 QKGEPATVGGF
+278 KRGEPATVGGY
-289 YTQEDMKEI
+289 YTQADMKEI

-355 GNEKTYRFLQDIL
+355 GNEKTYEFLQDVL

-402 RKEHLKDEEA
+402 REEHLADEEA

-439 NSKLPEDVIVFGWQ
+439 NSKLPEDAIIFGWQ

-496 NTLKDLFDYEP
+496 NTLKGLFDYEP

-517 QLLMGVQASMWTEFC
+517 KLLMGVQASMWTEFC

-560 DWDLFLKGLDNYTA
+560 EWNVFLKGLDNYTA
-574 HLEQKH
+574 HLEQKD
-580 VTYARSMFNIQHR
+580 VVYARSMFNIQHR
-593 IIPDNNGALTLSL
+593 IIPDDNGALTLTL
-606 ECERPDVKIHY
+606 ECERPDVDIHY
-617 TLDGSEPT
+617 TLDGTEPT
-625 ANSPGYGK
+625 ATSPRYTQALTLK
-633 ELKLTGN
+633 EN
-640 ATVKAATFAG
+640 VTVKAATFAG
-650 NEQKGK
+650 NEQQGK
-656 TLVLPVEWNKATA
+656 TLILPVEWNKATA
-669 KPLANAAQ
+669 KPLVNAAS
-677 GMEILVNGLRGSLKQ
+677 GMEVLVNGLRGSLKQ
-692 TDFEWYTGD
+692 TDFEWYTGAM
-701 ISKPIVVTVDLLQ
+701 SVTVDLQ
-714 TETIQSCTAGCITNY
+714 QPEDIRSCTAGCITNY
-729 GMAVHKPRSMT
+729 GMAVHKPKSMT
-740 VELSDDNIHF
+740 VELSDDNLHF

-760 DEIFKEGNF
+760 DEIFREGNF
-769 IEDLKVDVAPVQAR
+769 IENLTIDVDHAR
-783 YVRFTFET
+783 AR
-791 PGNCP
+791 
-796 ANHVRPGQASR
+796 
-807 IYLDELIIH
+807 

>member
-1 MKLAWL
+1 
-7 HKSQM
+7 
-12 AFPVIVQASAFHALT
+12 
-27 VFQYQ
+27 
-32 VIQHTVS
+32 
-39 TMNIIHAYKMIVCTL
+39 MNILPKTEMIACVVS
-54 GLMLG
+54 LMLG
-59 LSGCSHVKTQKD
+59 LSGCSSVKTQRD
-71 TVIIPQPL
+71 VAIVPTPL
-79 SVEKGTGAFTFSP
+79 SMEKGTGSFTFGP
-92 HTVISV
+92 NTVITV
-98 PADEQKPVAELFAS
+98 PTEEQKPVAGLFAS
-112 LFTRPAGFTP
+112 LFTRSAGFTP
-122 RVQTGQEGDICLQL
+122 KVQVGTEGDVCLEL
-136 DKNLSEDAYEMK
+136 DKNLPEDAYEMQVSSGQ
-148 ITTKRILV
+148 IRV
-156 KAADSKGFFYA
+156 KASDSKGLFYG
-167 LQNLRLLLPPAIES
+167 LQNLHLLLPPAIES
-181 SDAQT
+181 STAQDT
-186 ACDWSVPEM
+186 VEWTVPEM
-195 NIKDAPRFGYR
+195 TVKDAPRFGYR

-226 DCMAMLKLNRLHLH
+226 DCMALLKLNRLHLH

-254 PRLTEIGAWKVDRQ
+254 PKLTEVGAWKVDRQ
-268 HLPFPDRRNP
+268 HLPFPERRNP
-278 QKGEPATVGGF
+278 KRGEPATVGGY
-289 YTQEDMKEI
+289 YTQADMKEI

-355 GNEKTYRFLQDIL
+355 GNEKTYEFLQDVL

-402 RKEHLKDEEA
+402 REEHLADEEA

-439 NSKLPEDVIVFGWQ
+439 NSKLPEDAIIFGWQ

-496 NTLKDLFDYEP
+496 NTLKGLFDYEP

-517 QLLMGVQASMWTEFC
+517 KLLMGVQASMWTEFC

-560 DWDLFLKGLDNYTA
+560 DWNVFLKGLDNYTA
-574 HLEQKH
+574 HLEQKD
-580 VTYARSMFNIQHR
+580 VVYARSMFNIQHR
-593 IIPDNNGALTLSL
+593 IIPNDNGALTLTL
-606 ECERPDVKIHY
+606 ECERPDVDIHY
-617 TLDGSEPT
+617 TLDGTEPT
-625 ANSPGYGK
+625 ATSPRYTQALTLK
-633 ELKLTGN
+633 EN
-640 ATVKAATFAG
+640 VTVKAATFAG
-650 NEQKGK
+650 NEQQGK
-656 TLVLPVEWNKATA
+656 TLILPVEWNKATA
-669 KPLANAAQ
+669 KPLVNAAS
-677 GMEILVNGLRGSLKQ
+677 GMEVLVNGLRGSLKQ
-692 TDFEWYTGD
+692 TDFEWYTGAM
-701 ISKPIVVTVDLLQ
+701 SVTVDLQ
-714 TETIQSCTAGCITNY
+714 QPEDIRSCTAGCITNY
-729 GMAVHKPRSMT
+729 GMAVHKPKSMT
-740 VELSDDNIHF
+740 VELSDDNLHF

-760 DEIFKEGNF
+760 DEIFREGNF
-769 IEDLKVDVAPVQAR
+769 IEDLRIDVDHARAR
-783 YVRFTFET
+783 YIRFTFEA
-791 PGNCP
+791 PSNCP
-796 ANHVRPGQASR
+796 ADHVRPGQPSR
-807 IYLDELIIH
+807 VYLDELIIR

>member
-1 MKLAWL
+1 
-7 HKSQM
+7 
-12 AFPVIVQASAFHALT
+12 
-27 VFQYQ
+27 
-32 VIQHTVS
+32 
-39 TMNIIHAYKMIVCTL
+39 MNILPKTEMIACVVS
-54 GLMLG
+54 LMLG
-59 LSGCSHVKTQKD
+59 LSGCSSVKTQRD
-71 TVIIPQPL
+71 VAIVPTPL
-79 SVEKGTGAFTFSP
+79 SMEKGTGSFTFGP
-92 HTVISV
+92 NTVITV
-98 PADEQKPVAELFAS
+98 PTEEQKPVAGLFAS
-112 LFTRPAGFTP
+112 LFTRSAGFTP
-122 RVQTGQEGDICLQL
+122 KVQVGTEGDVCLEL
-136 DKNLSEDAYEMK
+136 DKNLPEDAYEMQVSSGQ
-148 ITTKRILV
+148 IRV
-156 KAADSKGFFYA
+156 KASDSKGLFYG

-181 SDAQT
+181 STAQDT
-186 ACDWSVPEM
+186 VEWTVPEM
-195 NIKDAPRFGYR
+195 TVKDAPRFGYR

-226 DCMAMLKLNRLHLH
+226 DCMALLKLNRLHLH

-254 PRLTEIGAWKVDRQ
+254 PKLTEVGAWKVDRQ
-268 HLPFPDRRNP
+268 HLPFPERRNP
-278 QKGEPATVGGF
+278 KRGEPATVGGY
-289 YTQEDMKEI
+289 YTQADMKEI

-355 GNEKTYRFLQDIL
+355 GNEKTYEFLQDVL

-402 RKEHLKDEEA
+402 REEHLADEEA

-418 GRMSDYV
+418 ERMSDYV

-439 NSKLPEDVIVFGWQ
+439 NSKLPEDAIIFGWQ

-496 NTLKDLFDYEP
+496 NTLKGLFDYEP

-517 QLLMGVQASMWTEFC
+517 KLLMGVQASMWTEFC

-560 DWDLFLKGLDNYTA
+560 DWNVFLKGLDNYTA
-574 HLEQKH
+574 HLEQKD
-580 VTYARSMFNIQHR
+580 VVYARSMFNIQHR
-593 IIPDNNGALTLSL
+593 IIPDDNGALTLTL
-606 ECERPDVKIHY
+606 ECERPDVDIHY
-617 TLDGSEPT
+617 TLDGTEPT
-625 ANSPGYGK
+625 ATSPRYTQALTLK
-633 ELKLTGN
+633 EN
-640 ATVKAATFAG
+640 VTVKAATFAG
-650 NEQKGK
+650 NEQQGK
-656 TLVLPVEWNKATA
+656 TLILPVEWNKATA
-669 KPLANAAQ
+669 KPLVNAAS
-677 GMEILVNGLRGSLKQ
+677 GMEVLVNGLRGSLKQ
-692 TDFEWYTGD
+692 TDFEWYTGAM
-701 ISKPIVVTVDLLQ
+701 SVTVDLQ
-714 TETIQSCTAGCITNY
+714 QPEDIRSCTAGCITNY
-729 GMAVHKPRSMT
+729 GMAVHKPKSMT
-740 VELSDDNIHF
+740 VELSDDNLHF

-760 DEIFKEGNF
+760 DEIFREGNF
-769 IEDLKVDVAPVQAR
+769 IEDLRIDVDHARAR
-783 YVRFTFET
+783 YIRFTFEA
-791 PGNCP
+791 PSNCP
-796 ANHVRPGQASR
+796 ADHVRPGQPSR
-807 IYLDELIIH
+807 VYLDELIIR

>member
-1 MKLAWL
+1 
-7 HKSQM
+7 
-12 AFPVIVQASAFHALT
+12 
-27 VFQYQ
+27 
-32 VIQHTVS
+32 
-39 TMNIIHAYKMIVCTL
+39 MNILPKAEMIACVVS
-54 GLMLG
+54 LMLG
-59 LSGCSHVKTQKD
+59 LSGCSSVKTQRD
-71 TVIIPQPL
+71 VAIVPTPL
-79 SVEKGTGAFTFSP
+79 SMEKGTGSFTFGP
-92 HTVISV
+92 NTVITV
-98 PADEQKPVAELFAS
+98 PTEEQKPVAGLFAS
-112 LFTRPAGFTP
+112 LFTRSAGFTP
-122 RVQTGQEGDICLQL
+122 KVQVGTEGDVCLEL
-136 DKNLSEDAYEMK
+136 DKNLPEDAYEMQVSSGQ
-148 ITTKRILV
+148 IRV
-156 KAADSKGFFYA
+156 KASDSKGLFYG

-181 SDAQT
+181 STAQDT
-186 ACDWSVPEM
+186 VEWTVPEM
-195 NIKDAPRFGYR
+195 TVKDAPRFGYR

-226 DCMAMLKLNRLHLH
+226 DCMALLKLNRLHLH

-254 PRLTEIGAWKVDRQ
+254 PKLTEVGAWKVDRQ
-268 HLPFPDRRNP
+268 HLPFPERRNP
-278 QKGEPATVGGF
+278 KRGEPATVGGY
-289 YTQEDMKEI
+289 YTQADMKEI

-355 GNEKTYRFLQDIL
+355 GNEKTYEFLQDVL

-402 RKEHLKDEEA
+402 REEHLADEEA

-439 NSKLPEDVIVFGWQ
+439 NSKLPEDAIIFGWQ

-496 NTLKDLFDYEP
+496 NTLKGIFDYEP

-517 QLLMGVQASMWTEFC
+517 KLLMGVQASMWTEFC

-560 DWDLFLKGLDNYTA
+560 DWNVFLKGLDNYTA
-574 HLEQKH
+574 HLEQKD
-580 VTYARSMFNIQHR
+580 VVYARSMFNIQHR
-593 IIPDNNGALTLSL
+593 IIPNDNGALTLTL
-606 ECERPDVKIHY
+606 ECERPDVDIHY
-617 TLDGSEPT
+617 TLDGTEPT
-625 ANSPGYGK
+625 ATSPRYTQALTLK
-633 ELKLTGN
+633 EN
-640 ATVKAATFAG
+640 VTVKAATFAG
-650 NEQKGK
+650 NEQQGK
-656 TLVLPVEWNKATA
+656 TLILPVEWNKATA
-669 KPLANAAQ
+669 KPLVNAAS
-677 GMEILVNGLRGSLKQ
+677 GMEVLVNGLRGSLKQ
-692 TDFEWYTGD
+692 TDFEWYTGAM
-701 ISKPIVVTVDLLQ
+701 SVTVDLQ
-714 TETIQSCTAGCITNY
+714 QPEDIRSCTAGCITNY
-729 GMAVHKPRSMT
+729 GMAVHKPKSMT
-740 VELSDDNIHF
+740 VELSDDNLHF

-760 DEIFKEGNF
+760 DEIFREGNF
-769 IEDLKVDVAPVQAR
+769 IEDLRIDVDHARAR
-783 YVRFTFET
+783 YIRFTFEA
-791 PGNCP
+791 PSNCP
-796 ANHVRPGQASR
+796 ADHVRPGQPSR
-807 IYLDELIIH
+807 VYLDELIIR

>member
-1 MKLAWL
+1 
-7 HKSQM
+7 
-12 AFPVIVQASAFHALT
+12 
-27 VFQYQ
+27 
-32 VIQHTVS
+32 
-39 TMNIIHAYKMIVCTL
+39 MNILPKTEMIACVVS
-54 GLMLG
+54 LMLG
-59 LSGCSHVKTQKD
+59 LSGCSSVKTQRD
-71 TVIIPQPL
+71 VAIVPTPL
-79 SVEKGTGAFTFSP
+79 SMEKGTGSFTFGP
-92 HTVISV
+92 NTVITV
-98 PADEQKPVAELFAS
+98 PTEEQKPVAGLFAS
-112 LFTRPAGFTP
+112 LFTRSAGFTP
-122 RVQTGQEGDICLQL
+122 KVQVGTEGDVCLEL
-136 DKNLSEDAYEMK
+136 DKNLPEDAYEMQVSSGQ
-148 ITTKRILV
+148 IRV
-156 KAADSKGFFYA
+156 KASDSKGLFYG

-181 SDAQT
+181 STAQDT
-186 ACDWSVPEM
+186 VEWTVPEM
-195 NIKDAPRFGYR
+195 TVKDAPRFGYR
-206 GFMLDVSRYFLPKE
+206 GFMLDVSHYFLPKE

-226 DCMAMLKLNRLHLH
+226 DCMALLKLNRLHLH

-254 PRLTEIGAWKVDRQ
+254 PKLTEVGAWKVDRQ
-268 HLPFPDRRNP
+268 HLPFPERRNP
-278 QKGEPATVGGF
+278 KRGEPATVGGY
-289 YTQEDMKEI
+289 YTQADMKEI

-355 GNEKTYRFLQDIL
+355 GNEKTYEFLQDVL

-402 RKEHLKDEEA
+402 REEHLADEEA

-439 NSKLPEDVIVFGWQ
+439 NSKLPEDAIIFGWQ

-496 NTLKDLFDYEP
+496 NTLKGLFDYEP

-517 QLLMGVQASMWTEFC
+517 KLLMGVQASMWTEFC

-560 DWDLFLKGLDNYTA
+560 DWNVFLKGLDNYTA
-574 HLEQKH
+574 HLEQKD
-580 VTYARSMFNIQHR
+580 VVYARSMFNIQHR
-593 IIPDNNGALTLSL
+593 IVPNDNGALTLTL
-606 ECERPDVKIHY
+606 ECERPDVDIHY
-617 TLDGSEPT
+617 TLDGTEPT
-625 ANSPGYGK
+625 ATSPRYTQALTLK
-633 ELKLTGN
+633 EN
-640 ATVKAATFAG
+640 VTVKAATFAG
-650 NEQKGK
+650 NEQQGK
-656 TLVLPVEWNKATA
+656 TLILPVEWNKATA
-669 KPLANAAQ
+669 KPLVNAAS
-677 GMEILVNGLRGSLKQ
+677 GMEVLVNGLRGSLKQ
-692 TDFEWYTGD
+692 TDFEWYTGAM
-701 ISKPIVVTVDLLQ
+701 SVTVDLQ
-714 TETIQSCTAGCITNY
+714 QPEDIRSCTAGCITNY
-729 GMAVHKPRSMT
+729 GMAVHKPKSMT
-740 VELSDDNIHF
+740 VELSDDNLHF

-760 DEIFKEGNF
+760 DEIFREGNF
-769 IEDLKVDVAPVQAR
+769 IEDLRIDVDHARAR
-783 YVRFTFET
+783 YIRFTFEA
-791 PGNCP
+791 PSNCP
-796 ANHVRPGQASR
+796 ADHVRPGQPSR
-807 IYLDELIIH
+807 VYLDELIIR

>member
-1 MKLAWL
+1 
-7 HKSQM
+7 
-12 AFPVIVQASAFHALT
+12 
-27 VFQYQ
+27 
-32 VIQHTVS
+32 
-39 TMNIIHAYKMIVCTL
+39 MNILPKTEMIACVVS
-54 GLMLG
+54 LMLG
-59 LSGCSHVKTQKD
+59 LSGCSSVKTQRD
-71 TVIIPQPL
+71 VAIVPTPL
-79 SVEKGTGAFTFSP
+79 SMEKGTGSFTFGP
-92 HTVISV
+92 NTVITV
-98 PADEQKPVAELFAS
+98 PTEEQKPVAGLFAS
-112 LFTRPAGFTP
+112 LFTRSAGFTP
-122 RVQTGQEGDICLQL
+122 KVQVGTEGDVCLEL
-136 DKNLSEDAYEMK
+136 DKNLPEDAYEMQVSSGQ
-148 ITTKRILV
+148 IRV
-156 KAADSKGFFYA
+156 KASDSKGLFYG

-181 SDAQT
+181 STAQDT
-186 ACDWSVPEM
+186 VEWTVPEM
-195 NIKDAPRFGYR
+195 TVKDAPRFGYR

-226 DCMAMLKLNRLHLH
+226 DCMALLKLNRLHLH

-254 PRLTEIGAWKVDRQ
+254 PKLTEVGAWKVDRQ
-268 HLPFPDRRNP
+268 HLPFPERRNP
-278 QKGEPATVGGF
+278 KRGEPATVGGY
-289 YTQEDMKEI
+289 YTQADMKEI

-355 GNEKTYRFLQDIL
+355 GNEKTYEFLQDVL

-402 RKEHLKDEEA
+402 REEHLADEEA

-439 NSKLPEDVIVFGWQ
+439 NSKLPEDAIIFGWQ

-496 NTLKDLFDYEP
+496 NTLKGLFDYEP

-517 QLLMGVQASMWTEFC
+517 KLLMGVQASMWTEFC

-560 DWDLFLKGLDNYTA
+560 DWNVFLKGLDNYTA
-574 HLEQKH
+574 HLEQKD
-580 VTYARSMFNIQHR
+580 VVYARSMFNIQHR
-593 IIPDNNGALTLSL
+593 IIPDDNGALTLTL
-606 ECERPDVKIHY
+606 ECERPDVDIHY
-617 TLDGSEPT
+617 TLDGTEPT
-625 ANSPGYGK
+625 ATSPRYTQALTLK
-633 ELKLTGN
+633 EN
-640 ATVKAATFAG
+640 VTVKAATFAG
-650 NEQKGK
+650 NEQQGK
-656 TLVLPVEWNKATA
+656 TLILPVEWNKATA
-669 KPLANAAQ
+669 KPLVNAAP
-677 GMEILVNGLRGSLKQ
+677 GMEVLVNGLRGSLKQ
-692 TDFEWYTGD
+692 TDFEWYTGAM
-701 ISKPIVVTVDLLQ
+701 SVTVDLQ
-714 TETIQSCTAGCITNY
+714 QPEDIRSCTAGCITNY
-729 GMAVHKPRSMT
+729 GMAVHKPKSMT
-740 VELSDDNIHF
+740 VELSDDNLHF

-760 DEIFKEGNF
+760 DEIFREGNF
-769 IEDLKVDVAPVQAR
+769 IEDLRIDVDHARAR
-783 YVRFTFET
+783 YIRFTFEA
-791 PGNCP
+791 PSNCP
-796 ANHVRPGQASR
+796 ADHVRPGQPSR
-807 IYLDELIIH
+807 VYLDELIIR

>member
-1 MKLAWL
+1 
-7 HKSQM
+7 
-12 AFPVIVQASAFHALT
+12 
-27 VFQYQ
+27 
-32 VIQHTVS
+32 
-39 TMNIIHAYKMIVCTL
+39 MNILPKTEMIACVVS
-54 GLMLG
+54 LMLG
-59 LSGCSHVKTQKD
+59 LSGCSSVKTQRD
-71 TVIIPQPL
+71 VAIVPTPL
-79 SVEKGTGAFTFSP
+79 SMEKGTGSFTFGP
-92 HTVISV
+92 NTVITV
-98 PADEQKPVAELFAS
+98 PTEEQKPVAGLFAS
-112 LFTRPAGFTP
+112 LFTRSAGFTP
-122 RVQTGQEGDICLQL
+122 KVQVGTEGDVCLEL
-136 DKNLSEDAYEMK
+136 DKNLPEDAYEMQVSSGQ
-148 ITTKRILV
+148 IRV
-156 KAADSKGFFYA
+156 KASDSKGLFYG

-181 SDAQT
+181 STAQDT
-186 ACDWSVPEM
+186 VEWTVPEM
-195 NIKDAPRFGYR
+195 TVKDAPRFGYR

-226 DCMAMLKLNRLHLH
+226 DCMALLKLNRLHLH

-254 PRLTEIGAWKVDRQ
+254 PKLTEVGAWKVDRQ
-268 HLPFPDRRNP
+268 HLPFPERRNS
-278 QKGEPATVGGF
+278 KRGEPATVGGY
-289 YTQEDMKEI
+289 YTQADMKEI

-355 GNEKTYRFLQDIL
+355 GNEKTYEFLQDVL

-402 RKEHLKDEEA
+402 REEHLADEEA

-439 NSKLPEDVIVFGWQ
+439 NSKLPEDAIIFGWQ

-496 NTLKDLFDYEP
+496 NTLKGLFDYEP

-517 QLLMGVQASMWTEFC
+517 KLLMGVQASMWTEFC

-560 DWDLFLKGLDNYTA
+560 DWNVFLKGLDNYTA
-574 HLEQKH
+574 HLEQKD
-580 VTYARSMFNIQHR
+580 VVYARSMFNIQHR
-593 IIPDNNGALTLSL
+593 IIPNDNGALTLTL
-606 ECERPDVKIHY
+606 ECERPDVDIHY
-617 TLDGSEPT
+617 TLDVTEPT
-625 ANSPGYGK
+625 ATSPRYTQALTLK
-633 ELKLTGN
+633 EN
-640 ATVKAATFAG
+640 VTVKAATFAG
-650 NEQKGK
+650 NEQQGK
-656 TLVLPVEWNKATA
+656 TLILPVEWNKATA
-669 KPLANAAQ
+669 KPLVNAAS
-677 GMEILVNGLRGSLKQ
+677 GMEVLVNGLRGSLKQ
-692 TDFEWYTGD
+692 TDFEWYTGAM
-701 ISKPIVVTVDLLQ
+701 SVTVDLQ
-714 TETIQSCTAGCITNY
+714 QPEDIRSCTAGCITNY
-729 GMAVHKPRSMT
+729 GMAVHKPKSMT
-740 VELSDDNIHF
+740 VELSDDNLHF

-760 DEIFKEGNF
+760 DEIFREGNF
-769 IEDLKVDVAPVQAR
+769 IEDLRIDVDHARAR
-783 YVRFTFET
+783 YIRFTFEA
-791 PGNCP
+791 PSNCP
-796 ANHVRPGQASR
+796 ADHVRPGQPSR
-807 IYLDELIIH
+807 VYLDELIIR

>member
-1 MKLAWL
+1 
-7 HKSQM
+7 
-12 AFPVIVQASAFHALT
+12 
-27 VFQYQ
+27 
-32 VIQHTVS
+32 
-39 TMNIIHAYKMIVCTL
+39 MNILPKAEMTACVVS
-54 GLMLG
+54 LMLG
-59 LSGCSHVKTQKD
+59 LSGCSSVKTQRD
-71 TVIIPQPL
+71 VAIVPTPL
-79 SVEKGTGAFTFSP
+79 SMEKGTGSFTFGP
-92 HTVISV
+92 NTVITV
-98 PADEQKPVAELFAS
+98 PTEEQKPVAGLFAS
-112 LFTRPAGFTP
+112 LFTRSAGFTP
-122 RVQTGQEGDICLQL
+122 KVQVGTEGDVCLEL
-136 DKNLSEDAYEMK
+136 DKNLPEDAYEMQVSSGQ
-148 ITTKRILV
+148 IRV
-156 KAADSKGFFYA
+156 KASDSKGLFYG

-181 SDAQT
+181 STAQDT
-186 ACDWSVPEM
+186 VEWTVPEM
-195 NIKDAPRFGYR
+195 TVKDAPRFGYR

-226 DCMAMLKLNRLHLH
+226 DCMALLKLNRLHLH

-254 PRLTEIGAWKVDRQ
+254 PKLTEVGAWKVDRQ
-268 HLPFPDRRNP
+268 HLPFPERRNP
-278 QKGEPATVGGF
+278 KRGEPATVGGY
-289 YTQEDMKEI
+289 YTQADMKEI

-355 GNEKTYRFLQDIL
+355 GNEKTYEFLQDVL

-402 RKEHLKDEEA
+402 REEHLADEEA

-439 NSKLPEDVIVFGWQ
+439 NSKLPEDAIIFGWQ

-496 NTLKDLFDYEP
+496 NTLKGLFDYEP

-517 QLLMGVQASMWTEFC
+517 KLLMGVQASMWTEFC

-560 DWDLFLKGLDNYTA
+560 DWNVFLKGLDNYTA
-574 HLEQKH
+574 HLEQKD
-580 VTYARSMFNIQHR
+580 VVYARSMFNIQHR
-593 IIPDNNGALTLSL
+593 IIPDDNGALTLTL
-606 ECERPDVKIHY
+606 ECERPDVDIHY
-617 TLDGSEPT
+617 TLDGTEPT
-625 ANSPGYGK
+625 ATSPRYTQALTLK
-633 ELKLTGN
+633 EN
-640 ATVKAATFAG
+640 VTVKAATFAG
-650 NEQKGK
+650 NEQQGK
-656 TLVLPVEWNKATA
+656 TLILPVEWNKATA
-669 KPLANAAQ
+669 KPLVNAAS
-677 GMEILVNGLRGSLKQ
+677 GMEVLVNGLRGSLKQ
-692 TDFEWYTGD
+692 TDFEWYTGAM
-701 ISKPIVVTVDLLQ
+701 SVTVDLQ
-714 TETIQSCTAGCITNY
+714 QPEDIRSCTAGCITNY
-729 GMAVHKPRSMT
+729 GMAVHKPKSMT
-740 VELSDDNIHF
+740 VELSDDNLHF

-760 DEIFKEGNF
+760 DEIFREGNF
-769 IEDLKVDVAPVQAR
+769 IEDLRIDVDHARAR
-783 YVRFTFET
+783 YIRFTFEA
-791 PGNCP
+791 PSNCP
-796 ANHVRPGQASR
+796 ADHVRPGQPSR
-807 IYLDELIIH
+807 VYLDELIIR

>member
-1 MKLAWL
+1 
-7 HKSQM
+7 
-12 AFPVIVQASAFHALT
+12 
-27 VFQYQ
+27 
-32 VIQHTVS
+32 
-39 TMNIIHAYKMIVCTL
+39 MNILPKTEMIACVVS
-54 GLMLG
+54 LMLG
-59 LSGCSHVKTQKD
+59 LSGCSSVKTQRD
-71 TVIIPQPL
+71 VAIVPTPL
-79 SVEKGTGAFTFSP
+79 SMEKGTGSFTFGP
-92 HTVISV
+92 NTVITV
-98 PADEQKPVAELFAS
+98 PTEEQKPVAGLFAS
-112 LFTRPAGFTP
+112 LFTRSAGFTP
-122 RVQTGQEGDICLQL
+122 KVQVGTEGDVCLEL
-136 DKNLSEDAYEMK
+136 DKNLPEDAYEMQVSSGQ
-148 ITTKRILV
+148 IRV
-156 KAADSKGFFYA
+156 KASDSKGLFYG

-181 SDAQT
+181 STAQDT
-186 ACDWSVPEM
+186 VEWTVPEM
-195 NIKDAPRFGYR
+195 TVKDAPRFGYR

-226 DCMAMLKLNRLHLH
+226 DCMALLKLNRLHLH

-254 PRLTEIGAWKVDRQ
+254 PKLTEVGAWKVDRQ
-268 HLPFPDRRNP
+268 HLPFPERRNP
-278 QKGEPATVGGF
+278 KRGEPATVGGY
-289 YTQEDMKEI
+289 YTQADMKEI

-355 GNEKTYRFLQDIL
+355 GNEKTYEFLQDVL

-402 RKEHLKDEEA
+402 REEHLADEEA

-439 NSKLPEDVIVFGWQ
+439 NSKLPEDAIIFGWQ

-496 NTLKDLFDYEP
+496 NTLKGLFDYEP

-517 QLLMGVQASMWTEFC
+517 KLLMGVQASMWTEFC

-560 DWDLFLKGLDNYTA
+560 DWNVFLKGLDNYTA
-574 HLEQKH
+574 HLEQKD
-580 VTYARSMFNIQHR
+580 VVYARSMFNIQHR
-593 IIPDNNGALTLSL
+593 IIPNDNGALTLTL
-606 ECERPDVKIHY
+606 ECERPDVDIHY
-617 TLDGSEPT
+617 TLDGTEPT
-625 ANSPGYGK
+625 ATSPRYTQALTLK
-633 ELKLTGN
+633 EN
-640 ATVKAATFAG
+640 VTVKAATFAG
-650 NEQKGK
+650 NEQQGK
-656 TLVLPVEWNKATA
+656 TLILPVEWNKATA
-669 KPLANAAQ
+669 KPLVNAAS
-677 GMEILVNGLRGSLKQ
+677 GMEVLVNGLRGSLKQ
-692 TDFEWYTGD
+692 TDFEWYTGAM
-701 ISKPIVVTVDLLQ
+701 SVTVDLQ
-714 TETIQSCTAGCITNY
+714 QPEDIRSCTAGCITNY
-729 GMAVHKPRSMT
+729 GMAVHKPKSMT
-740 VELSDDNIHF
+740 VELSDDNLHF

-760 DEIFKEGNF
+760 DEIFREGNF
-769 IEDLKVDVAPVQAR
+769 IEDLRIDVDHARAR
-783 YVRFTFET
+783 YIRFIFEA
-791 PGNCP
+791 PSNCP
-796 ANHVRPGQASR
+796 ADHVRPGQPSR
-807 IYLDELIIH
+807 VYLDELIIR

>member
-1 MKLAWL
+1 
-7 HKSQM
+7 
-12 AFPVIVQASAFHALT
+12 
-27 VFQYQ
+27 
-32 VIQHTVS
+32 
-39 TMNIIHAYKMIVCTL
+39 MNILPKTEMIACVVS
-54 GLMLG
+54 LMLG
-59 LSGCSHVKTQKD
+59 LSGCSSVKTQRD
-71 TVIIPQPL
+71 VAIVPTPL
-79 SVEKGTGAFTFSP
+79 SMEKGTGSFTFGP
-92 HTVISV
+92 NTVITV
-98 PADEQKPVAELFAS
+98 PTEEQKPVAGLFAS
-112 LFTRPAGFTP
+112 LFTRSAGFTP
-122 RVQTGQEGDICLQL
+122 KVQVGTEGDVCLEL
-136 DKNLSEDAYEMK
+136 DKNLPEDAYEMQVSSGQ
-148 ITTKRILV
+148 IRV
-156 KAADSKGFFYA
+156 KASDSKGLFYG

-181 SDAQT
+181 STAQDT
-186 ACDWSVPEM
+186 VEWTVPEM
-195 NIKDAPRFGYR
+195 TVKDAPRFGYR

-226 DCMAMLKLNRLHLH
+226 DCMALLKLNRLHLH

-254 PRLTEIGAWKVDRQ
+254 PKLTEVGAWKVDRQ
-268 HLPFPDRRNP
+268 HLPFPERRNP
-278 QKGEPATVGGF
+278 KRGEPATVGGY
-289 YTQEDMKEI
+289 YTQADMKEI

-355 GNEKTYRFLQDIL
+355 GNEKTYEFLQDVL

-402 RKEHLKDEEA
+402 REEHLADEEA

-439 NSKLPEDVIVFGWQ
+439 NSKLPEDAIIFGWQ

-496 NTLKDLFDYEP
+496 NTLKGLFDYEP

-517 QLLMGVQASMWTEFC
+517 KLLMGVQASMWTEFC
-532 NKPEDVFYLVF
+532 NKPEDMFYLVF

-560 DWDLFLKGLDNYTA
+560 DWNVFLKGLDNYTA
-574 HLEQKH
+574 HLEQKD
-580 VTYARSMFNIQHR
+580 VVYARSMFNIQHR
-593 IIPDNNGALTLSL
+593 IIPNDNGALTLTL
-606 ECERPDVKIHY
+606 ECERPDVDIHY
-617 TLDGSEPT
+617 TLDGTEPT
-625 ANSPGYGK
+625 ATSPRYTQALTLK
-633 ELKLTGN
+633 EN
-640 ATVKAATFAG
+640 VTVKAATFAG
-650 NEQKGK
+650 NEQQGK
-656 TLVLPVEWNKATA
+656 TLILPVEWNKATA
-669 KPLANAAQ
+669 KPLVNAAS
-677 GMEILVNGLRGSLKQ
+677 GMEVLVNGLRGSLKQ
-692 TDFEWYTGD
+692 TDFEWYTGAM
-701 ISKPIVVTVDLLQ
+701 SVTVDLQ
-714 TETIQSCTAGCITNY
+714 QPEDIRSCTAGCITNY
-729 GMAVHKPRSMT
+729 GMAVHKPKSMT
-740 VELSDDNIHF
+740 VELSDDNLHF

-760 DEIFKEGNF
+760 DEIFREGNF
-769 IEDLKVDVAPVQAR
+769 IEDLRIDVDHARAR
-783 YVRFTFET
+783 YIRFTFEA
-791 PGNCP
+791 PSNCP
-796 ANHVRPGQASR
+796 ADHVRPGQPSR
-807 IYLDELIIH
+807 VYLDELIIR

>member
-1 MKLAWL
+1 
-7 HKSQM
+7 
-12 AFPVIVQASAFHALT
+12 
-27 VFQYQ
+27 
-32 VIQHTVS
+32 
-39 TMNIIHAYKMIVCTL
+39 MNILPKAEMIACVVS
-54 GLMLG
+54 LMLG
-59 LSGCSHVKTQKD
+59 LSGCSSVKTQRD
-71 TVIIPQPL
+71 VAIVPTPL
-79 SVEKGTGAFTFSP
+79 SMEKGTGSFTFGP
-92 HTVISV
+92 NTVITV
-98 PADEQKPVAELFAS
+98 PTEEQKPVAGLFAS
-112 LFTRPAGFTP
+112 LFTRSAGFTP
-122 RVQTGQEGDICLQL
+122 KVQVGTEGDVCLEL
-136 DKNLSEDAYEMK
+136 DKNLPEDAYEMQVSSGQ
-148 ITTKRILV
+148 IRV
-156 KAADSKGFFYA
+156 KASDSKGLFYG

-181 SDAQT
+181 STAQDT
-186 ACDWSVPEM
+186 VEWTVPEM
-195 NIKDAPRFGYR
+195 TVKDAPRFGYR

-226 DCMAMLKLNRLHLH
+226 DCMALLKLNRLHLH

-254 PRLTEIGAWKVDRQ
+254 PKLTEVGAWKVDRQ
-268 HLPFPDRRNP
+268 HLPFPERRNP
-278 QKGEPATVGGF
+278 KRGEPATVGGY
-289 YTQEDMKEI
+289 YTQADMKEI

-355 GNEKTYRFLQDIL
+355 GNEKTYEFLQDVL

-402 RKEHLKDEEA
+402 REEHLADEEA

-489 PLTYFGN
+489 PVTYFGN
-496 NTLKDLFDYEP
+496 NTLKGLFDYEP

-517 QLLMGVQASMWTEFC
+517 KLLMGVQASMWTEFC

-560 DWDLFLKGLDNYTA
+560 DWNVFLKGLDNYTA
-574 HLEQKH
+574 HLEQKD
-580 VTYARSMFNIQHR
+580 VVYARSMFNIQHR
-593 IIPDNNGALTLSL
+593 IIPNDNGALTLTL
-606 ECERPDVKIHY
+606 ECERPDVDIHY
-617 TLDGSEPT
+617 TLDGTEPT
-625 ANSPGYGK
+625 ATSPRYTQALTLK
-633 ELKLTGN
+633 EN
-640 ATVKAATFAG
+640 VTVKAATFAG
-650 NEQKGK
+650 NEQQGK
-656 TLVLPVEWNKATA
+656 TLILPVEWNKATA
-669 KPLANAAQ
+669 KPLVNAAS
-677 GMEILVNGLRGSLKQ
+677 GMEVLVNGLRGSLKQ
-692 TDFEWYTGD
+692 TDFEWYTGAM
-701 ISKPIVVTVDLLQ
+701 SVTVDLQ
-714 TETIQSCTAGCITNY
+714 QPEDIRSCTAGCITNY
-729 GMAVHKPRSMT
+729 GMAVHKPKSMT
-740 VELSDDNIHF
+740 VELSDDNLHF

-760 DEIFKEGNF
+760 DEIFREGNF
-769 IEDLKVDVAPVQAR
+769 IEDLRIDVDHARAR
-783 YVRFTFET
+783 YIRFTFEA
-791 PGNCP
+791 PSNCP
-796 ANHVRPGQASR
+796 ADHVRPGQPSR
-807 IYLDELIIH
+807 VYLDELIIR

>member
-1 MKLAWL
+1 
-7 HKSQM
+7 
-12 AFPVIVQASAFHALT
+12 
-27 VFQYQ
+27 
-32 VIQHTVS
+32 
-39 TMNIIHAYKMIVCTL
+39 MNILPKTEMIACVVS
-54 GLMLG
+54 LMLG
-59 LSGCSHVKTQKD
+59 LSGCSSVKTQRD
-71 TVIIPQPL
+71 VAIVPTPL
-79 SVEKGTGAFTFSP
+79 SMEKGTGSFTFGP
-92 HTVISV
+92 NTVITV
-98 PADEQKPVAELFAS
+98 TTEEQKPVAGLFAS
-112 LFTRPAGFTP
+112 LFTRSAGFTP
-122 RVQTGQEGDICLQL
+122 KVQVGTEGDVCLEL
-136 DKNLSEDAYEMK
+136 DKNLPEDAYEMQVSSGQ
-148 ITTKRILV
+148 IRV
-156 KAADSKGFFYA
+156 KASDSKGLFYG

-181 SDAQT
+181 STAQDT
-186 ACDWSVPEM
+186 VEWTVPEM
-195 NIKDAPRFGYR
+195 TVKDAPRFGYR

-226 DCMAMLKLNRLHLH
+226 DCMALLKLNRLHLH

-254 PRLTEIGAWKVDRQ
+254 PKLTEVGAWKVDRQ
-268 HLPFPDRRNP
+268 HLPFPERRNP
-278 QKGEPATVGGF
+278 KRGEPATVGGY
-289 YTQEDMKEI
+289 YTQADMKEI

-355 GNEKTYRFLQDIL
+355 GNEKTYEFLQDVL

-402 RKEHLKDEEA
+402 REEHLADEEA

-439 NSKLPEDVIVFGWQ
+439 NSKLPEDAIIFGWQ

-496 NTLKDLFDYEP
+496 NTLKGLFDYEP

-517 QLLMGVQASMWTEFC
+517 KLLMGVQASMWTEFC

-560 DWDLFLKGLDNYTA
+560 DWNVFLKGLDNYTA
-574 HLEQKH
+574 HLEQKD
-580 VTYARSMFNIQHR
+580 VVYARSMFNIQHR
-593 IIPDNNGALTLSL
+593 IIPNDNGALTLTL
-606 ECERPDVKIHY
+606 ECERPDVDIHY
-617 TLDGSEPT
+617 TLDGTEPT
-625 ANSPGYGK
+625 ATSPRYTQALTLK
-633 ELKLTGN
+633 EN
-640 ATVKAATFAG
+640 VTVKAATFAG
-650 NEQKGK
+650 NEQQGK
-656 TLVLPVEWNKATA
+656 TLILPVEWNKATA
-669 KPLANAAQ
+669 KPLVNAAS
-677 GMEILVNGLRGSLKQ
+677 GMEVLVNGLRGSLKQ
-692 TDFEWYTGD
+692 TDFEWYTGAM
-701 ISKPIVVTVDLLQ
+701 SVTVDLQ
-714 TETIQSCTAGCITNY
+714 QPEDIRSCTAGCITNY
-729 GMAVHKPRSMT
+729 GMAVHKPKSMT
-740 VELSDDNIHF
+740 VELSDDNLHF

-760 DEIFKEGNF
+760 DEIFREGNF
-769 IEDLKVDVAPVQAR
+769 IEDLRIDVDHARAR
-783 YVRFTFET
+783 YIRFTFEA
-791 PGNCP
+791 PSNCP
-796 ANHVRPGQASR
+796 ADHVRPGQPSR
-807 IYLDELIIH
+807 VYLDELIIR

>member
-1 MKLAWL
+1 
-7 HKSQM
+7 
-12 AFPVIVQASAFHALT
+12 
-27 VFQYQ
+27 
-32 VIQHTVS
+32 
-39 TMNIIHAYKMIVCTL
+39 MNILPKAEMIACVVS
-54 GLMLG
+54 LMLG
-59 LSGCSHVKTQKD
+59 LSGCSSVKTQRD
-71 TVIIPQPL
+71 VAIVPTPL
-79 SVEKGTGAFTFSP
+79 SMEKGTGSFTFGP
-92 HTVISV
+92 NTVITV
-98 PADEQKPVAELFAS
+98 PTEEQKPVAGLFAS
-112 LFTRPAGFTP
+112 LFTRSAGFTP
-122 RVQTGQEGDICLQL
+122 KVQVGTEGDVCLEL
-136 DKNLSEDAYEMK
+136 DKNLPEDAYEMQVSSGQ
-148 ITTKRILV
+148 IRV
-156 KAADSKGFFYA
+156 KASDSKGLFYG

-181 SDAQT
+181 STAQDT
-186 ACDWSVPEM
+186 VEWTVPEM
-195 NIKDAPRFGYR
+195 TVKDAPRFGYR

-226 DCMAMLKLNRLHLH
+226 DCMALLKLNRLHLH

-254 PRLTEIGAWKVDRQ
+254 PKLTEVGAWKVDRQ
-268 HLPFPDRRNP
+268 HLPFPERRNP
-278 QKGEPATVGGF
+278 KRGEPATVGGY
-289 YTQEDMKEI
+289 YTQADMKEI

-343 LGGKNAE
+343 LGEKNAE

-355 GNEKTYRFLQDIL
+355 GNEKTYEFLQDVL

-402 RKEHLKDEEA
+402 REEHLADEES

-439 NSKLPEDVIVFGWQ
+439 NSKLPEDAIIFGWQ

-496 NTLKDLFDYEP
+496 NTLKGLFDYEP

-517 QLLMGVQASMWTEFC
+517 KLLMGVQASMWTEFC

-560 DWDLFLKGLDNYTA
+560 DWNVFLKGLDNYTA
-574 HLEQKH
+574 HLEQKD
-580 VTYARSMFNIQHR
+580 VVYARSMFNIQHR
-593 IIPDNNGALTLSL
+593 IIPDDNGALTLTL
-606 ECERPDVKIHY
+606 ECERPDVDIHY
-617 TLDGSEPT
+617 TLDGTEPT
-625 ANSPGYGK
+625 ATSPRYTQALTLK
-633 ELKLTGN
+633 EN
-640 ATVKAATFAG
+640 VTVKAATFAG
-650 NEQKGK
+650 NEQQGK
-656 TLVLPVEWNKATA
+656 TLILPVEWNKATA
-669 KPLANAAQ
+669 KPLVNAAS
-677 GMEILVNGLRGSLKQ
+677 GMEVLVNGLRGSLKQ
-692 TDFEWYTGD
+692 TDFEWYTGAM
-701 ISKPIVVTVDLLQ
+701 SVTVDLQ
-714 TETIQSCTAGCITNY
+714 QPEDIRSCTAGCITNY
-729 GMAVHKPRSMT
+729 GMAVHKPKSMT
-740 VELSDDNIHF
+740 VELSDDNLHF
-750 KEAGKLTFTD
+750 KEAGKQTFTD
-760 DEIFKEGNF
+760 DEIFREGNF
-769 IEDLKVDVAPVQAR
+769 IEDLRIDVDHARAR
-783 YVRFTFET
+783 YVRFTFEA
-791 PGNCP
+791 PSNCP
-796 ANHVRPGQASR
+796 ADHVRPGQPSR
-807 IYLDELIIH
+807 VYLDELIIR

>member
-1 MKLAWL
+1 
-7 HKSQM
+7 
-12 AFPVIVQASAFHALT
+12 
-27 VFQYQ
+27 
-32 VIQHTVS
+32 
-39 TMNIIHAYKMIVCTL
+39 MNILPKTEMIACIVS
-54 GLMLG
+54 LMLG
-59 LSGCSHVKTQKD
+59 LSGCSSVKTQRD
-71 TVIIPQPL
+71 VAIVPTPL
-79 SVEKGTGAFTFSP
+79 SMEKGTGSFTFGP
-92 HTVISV
+92 NTVITV
-98 PADEQKPVAELFAS
+98 PTEEQKPVAGLFAS
-112 LFTRPAGFTP
+112 LFTRSAGFTP
-122 RVQTGQEGDICLQL
+122 KVQVGTEGDVCLEL
-136 DKNLSEDAYEMK
+136 DKNLPEDAYEMQVSSGQ
-148 ITTKRILV
+148 IRV
-156 KAADSKGFFYA
+156 KASDSKGLFYG

-181 SDAQT
+181 STAQDT
-186 ACDWSVPEM
+186 VEWTVPEM
-195 NIKDAPRFGYR
+195 TVKDAPRFGYR

-226 DCMAMLKLNRLHLH
+226 DCMALLKLNRLHLH

-254 PRLTEIGAWKVDRQ
+254 PKLTEVGAWKVDRQ
-268 HLPFPDRRNP
+268 HLPFPERRNP
-278 QKGEPATVGGF
+278 KRGEPATVGGY
-289 YTQEDMKEI
+289 YTQADMKEI

-355 GNEKTYRFLQDIL
+355 GNEKTYEFLQDVL

-402 RKEHLKDEEA
+402 REEHLADEEA

-418 GRMSDYV
+418 ERMSDYV

-439 NSKLPEDVIVFGWQ
+439 NSKLPEDAIIFGWQ

-496 NTLKDLFDYEP
+496 NTLKGLFDYEP

-517 QLLMGVQASMWTEFC
+517 KLLMGVQASMWTEFC

-560 DWDLFLKGLDNYTA
+560 DWNVFLKGLDNYTA
-574 HLEQKH
+574 HLEQKD
-580 VTYARSMFNIQHR
+580 VVYARSMFNIQHR
-593 IIPDNNGALTLSL
+593 IIPNDNGALTLTL
-606 ECERPDVKIHY
+606 ECERPDVDIHY
-617 TLDGSEPT
+617 TLDGTEPT
-625 ANSPGYGK
+625 ATSPRYTQALTLK
-633 ELKLTGN
+633 EN
-640 ATVKAATFAG
+640 VTVKAATFAG
-650 NEQKGK
+650 NEQQGK
-656 TLVLPVEWNKATA
+656 TLILPVEWNKATA
-669 KPLANAAQ
+669 KPLVNAAS
-677 GMEILVNGLRGSLKQ
+677 GMEVLVNGLRGSLKQ
-692 TDFEWYTGD
+692 TDFEWYTGAM
-701 ISKPIVVTVDLLQ
+701 SVTVDLQ
-714 TETIQSCTAGCITNY
+714 QPEDIRSCTAGCITNY
-729 GMAVHKPRSMT
+729 GMAVHKPKSMT
-740 VELSDDNIHF
+740 VELSDDNLHF

-760 DEIFKEGNF
+760 DEIFREGNF
-769 IEDLKVDVAPVQAR
+769 IEDLRIDVDHARAR
-783 YVRFTFET
+783 YIRFTFEA
-791 PGNCP
+791 PSNCP
-796 ANHVRPGQASR
+796 ADHVRPGQPSR
-807 IYLDELIIH
+807 VYLDELIIR

>member
-1 MKLAWL
+1 
-7 HKSQM
+7 
-12 AFPVIVQASAFHALT
+12 
-27 VFQYQ
+27 
-32 VIQHTVS
+32 
-39 TMNIIHAYKMIVCTL
+39 MNILPKAEMIACVVS
-54 GLMLG
+54 LMLG
-59 LSGCSHVKTQKD
+59 LSGCSSVKTQRD
-71 TVIIPQPL
+71 VAIVPTPL
-79 SVEKGTGAFTFSP
+79 SMEKGTGSFTFGP
-92 HTVISV
+92 NTVITV
-98 PADEQKPVAELFAS
+98 PTEEQKPVAGLFAS
-112 LFTRPAGFTP
+112 LFTRSAGFTP
-122 RVQTGQEGDICLQL
+122 KVQVGTEGDVCLEL
-136 DKNLSEDAYEMK
+136 DKNLPEDAYEMQVSSGQ
-148 ITTKRILV
+148 IRV
-156 KAADSKGFFYA
+156 KASDSKGLFYG

-181 SDAQT
+181 STAQDT
-186 ACDWSVPEM
+186 VEWTVPEM
-195 NIKDAPRFGYR
+195 TVKDAPRFGYR

-226 DCMAMLKLNRLHLH
+226 DCMALLKLNRLHLH

-254 PRLTEIGAWKVDRQ
+254 PKLTEVGAWKVDRQ
-268 HLPFPDRRNP
+268 HLPFPERRNP
-278 QKGEPATVGGF
+278 KRGEPATVGGY
-289 YTQEDMKEI
+289 YTQADMKEI

-355 GNEKTYRFLQDIL
+355 GNEKTYEFLQNVL

-402 RKEHLKDEEA
+402 REEHLADEES

-439 NSKLPEDVIVFGWQ
+439 NSKLPEDAIIFGWQ

-496 NTLKDLFDYEP
+496 NTLKGLFDYEP

-517 QLLMGVQASMWTEFC
+517 KLLMGVQASMWTEFC

-552 AWVPKNQK
+552 SWVPKNQK
-560 DWDLFLKGLDNYTA
+560 DWNVFLKGLDNYTA
-574 HLEQKH
+574 HLEQKD
-580 VTYARSMFNIQHR
+580 VVYARSMFNIQHR
-593 IIPDNNGALTLSL
+593 IIPNDNGALTLTL
-606 ECERPDVKIHY
+606 ECERPDVDIHY
-617 TLDGSEPT
+617 TLDGTEPT
-625 ANSPGYGK
+625 ATSPRYTQALTLK
-633 ELKLTGN
+633 EN
-640 ATVKAATFAG
+640 VTVKAATFAG
-650 NEQKGK
+650 NEQQGK
-656 TLVLPVEWNKATA
+656 TLILPVEWNKATA
-669 KPLANAAQ
+669 KPLVNAAS
-677 GMEILVNGLRGSLKQ
+677 GMEVLVNGLRGSLKQ
-692 TDFEWYTGD
+692 TDFEWYTGAM
-701 ISKPIVVTVDLLQ
+701 SVTVDLQ
-714 TETIQSCTAGCITNY
+714 QPEDIRSCTAGCITNY
-729 GMAVHKPRSMT
+729 GMAVHKPKSMT
-740 VELSDDNIHF
+740 VELSDDNLHF

-760 DEIFKEGNF
+760 DEIFREGNF
-769 IEDLKVDVAPVQAR
+769 IEDLRIDVDHARAR
-783 YVRFTFET
+783 YIRFTFEA
-791 PGNCP
+791 PSNCP
-796 ANHVRPGQASR
+796 ADHVRPGQPSR
-807 IYLDELIIH
+807 VYLDELIIR

>member
-1 MKLAWL
+1 
-7 HKSQM
+7 
-12 AFPVIVQASAFHALT
+12 
-27 VFQYQ
+27 
-32 VIQHTVS
+32 
-39 TMNIIHAYKMIVCTL
+39 MNILPKTEMIACVVS
-54 GLMLG
+54 LMLG
-59 LSGCSHVKTQKD
+59 LSGCSSVKTQRD
-71 TVIIPQPL
+71 VAIVPTPL
-79 SVEKGTGAFTFSP
+79 SMEKGTGSFTFGP
-92 HTVISV
+92 NTVITV
-98 PADEQKPVAELFAS
+98 PTEEQKPVAGLFAS
-112 LFTRPAGFTP
+112 LFTRSAGFTP
-122 RVQTGQEGDICLQL
+122 KVQVGTEGDVCLEL
-136 DKNLSEDAYEMK
+136 DKNLPEDAYEMQVSSGQ
-148 ITTKRILV
+148 IRV
-156 KAADSKGFFYA
+156 KASDSKGLFYG

-181 SDAQT
+181 STAQDT
-186 ACDWSVPEM
+186 VEWTVPEM
-195 NIKDAPRFGYR
+195 TVKDAPRFGYR

-226 DCMAMLKLNRLHLH
+226 DCMALLKLNRLHLH

-254 PRLTEIGAWKVDRQ
+254 PKLTEVGAWKVDRQ
-268 HLPFPDRRNP
+268 HLPFPERRNP
-278 QKGEPATVGGF
+278 KRGEPATVGGY
-289 YTQEDMKEI
+289 YTQADMKEI

-355 GNEKTYRFLQDIL
+355 GNEKTYEFLQDVL

-402 RKEHLKDEEA
+402 REEHLADEEA

-439 NSKLPEDVIVFGWQ
+439 NSKLPEDAIIFGWQ

-480 RYQGPQWFE
+480 RYQRPQWFE

-496 NTLKDLFDYEP
+496 NTLKGLFDYEP

-517 QLLMGVQASMWTEFC
+517 KLLMGVQASMWTEFC

-560 DWDLFLKGLDNYTA
+560 DWNVFLKGLDNYTA
-574 HLEQKH
+574 HLEQKD
-580 VTYARSMFNIQHR
+580 VVYARSMFNIQHR
-593 IIPDNNGALTLSL
+593 IIPNDNGALTLTL
-606 ECERPDVKIHY
+606 ECERPDVDIHY
-617 TLDGSEPT
+617 TLDGTEPT
-625 ANSPGYGK
+625 ATSPRYTQALTLK
-633 ELKLTGN
+633 EN
-640 ATVKAATFAG
+640 VTVKAATFAG
-650 NEQKGK
+650 NEQQGK
-656 TLVLPVEWNKATA
+656 TLILPVEWNKATA
-669 KPLANAAQ
+669 KPLVNAAS
-677 GMEILVNGLRGSLKQ
+677 GMEVLVNGLRGSLKQ
-692 TDFEWYTGD
+692 TDFEWYTGAM
-701 ISKPIVVTVDLLQ
+701 SVTVDLQ
-714 TETIQSCTAGCITNY
+714 QPEDIRSCTAGCITNY
-729 GMAVHKPRSMT
+729 GMAVHKPKSMT
-740 VELSDDNIHF
+740 VELSDDNLHF

-760 DEIFKEGNF
+760 DEIFREGNF
-769 IEDLKVDVAPVQAR
+769 IEDLRIDVDHARAR
-783 YVRFTFET
+783 YIRFTFEA
-791 PGNCP
+791 PSNCP
-796 ANHVRPGQASR
+796 ADHVRPGQPSR
-807 IYLDELIIH
+807 VYLDELIIR

>member
-1 MKLAWL
+1 
-7 HKSQM
+7 
-12 AFPVIVQASAFHALT
+12 
-27 VFQYQ
+27 
-32 VIQHTVS
+32 
-39 TMNIIHAYKMIVCTL
+39 MNILPKTEMIACVVS
-54 GLMLG
+54 LMLG
-59 LSGCSHVKTQKD
+59 LSGCSSVKTQRD
-71 TVIIPQPL
+71 VAIVPTPL
-79 SVEKGTGAFTFSP
+79 SMEKGTGSFTFGP
-92 HTVISV
+92 NTVITV
-98 PADEQKPVAELFAS
+98 PTEEQKPVAGLFAS
-112 LFTRPAGFTP
+112 LFTRSAGFTP
-122 RVQTGQEGDICLQL
+122 KVQVGTEGDVCLEL
-136 DKNLSEDAYEMK
+136 DKNLPEDAYEMQVSSGQ
-148 ITTKRILV
+148 IRV
-156 KAADSKGFFYA
+156 KASDSKGLFYG

-181 SDAQT
+181 STAQDT
-186 ACDWSVPEM
+186 VEWTVPEM
-195 NIKDAPRFGYR
+195 TVKDAPRFGYR

-226 DCMAMLKLNRLHLH
+226 DCMALLKLNRLHLH

-254 PRLTEIGAWKVDRQ
+254 PKLTEVGAWKVDRQ
-268 HLPFPDRRNP
+268 HLPFPERRNP
-278 QKGEPATVGGF
+278 KRGEPATVGGY
-289 YTQEDMKEI
+289 YTQADMKEI

-355 GNEKTYRFLQDIL
+355 GNEKTYEFLQDVL

-402 RKEHLKDEEA
+402 REEHLADEEA

-439 NSKLPEDVIVFGWQ
+439 NSKLPEDAIIFGWQ

-496 NTLKDLFDYEP
+496 NTLKGLFDYEP

-517 QLLMGVQASMWTEFC
+517 KLLMGVQASMWTEFC

-560 DWDLFLKGLDNYTA
+560 DWNVFLKGLDNYTA
-574 HLEQKH
+574 HLEQKD
-580 VTYARSMFNIQHR
+580 VVYARSMFNIQHR
-593 IIPDNNGALTLSL
+593 IIPNDNGALTLTL
-606 ECERPDVKIHY
+606 ECERPEVDIHY
-617 TLDGSEPT
+617 TLDGTEPT
-625 ANSPGYGK
+625 ATSPRYTQALTLK
-633 ELKLTGN
+633 EN
-640 ATVKAATFAG
+640 VTVKAATFAG
-650 NEQKGK
+650 NEQQGK
-656 TLVLPVEWNKATA
+656 TLILPVEWNKATA
-669 KPLANAAQ
+669 KPLVNAAS
-677 GMEILVNGLRGSLKQ
+677 GMEVLVNGLRGSLKQ
-692 TDFEWYTGD
+692 TDFEWYTGAM
-701 ISKPIVVTVDLLQ
+701 SVTVDLQ
-714 TETIQSCTAGCITNY
+714 QPEDIRSCTAGCITNY
-729 GMAVHKPRSMT
+729 GMAVHKPKSMT
-740 VELSDDNIHF
+740 VELSDDNLHF

-760 DEIFKEGNF
+760 DEIFREGNF
-769 IEDLKVDVAPVQAR
+769 IEDLRIDVDHARAR
-783 YVRFTFET
+783 YIRFTFEA
-791 PGNCP
+791 PSNCP
-796 ANHVRPGQASR
+796 ADHVRPGQPSR
-807 IYLDELIIH
+807 VYLDELIIR

>member
-1 MKLAWL
+1 
-7 HKSQM
+7 
-12 AFPVIVQASAFHALT
+12 
-27 VFQYQ
+27 
-32 VIQHTVS
+32 
-39 TMNIIHAYKMIVCTL
+39 MNILPKAEMIACVVS
-54 GLMLG
+54 LMLG
-59 LSGCSHVKTQKD
+59 LSGCSSVKTQRD
-71 TVIIPQPL
+71 VAIVPTPL
-79 SVEKGTGAFTFSP
+79 SMEKGTGSFTFGP
-92 HTVISV
+92 NTVITV
-98 PADEQKPVAELFAS
+98 PTEEQKPVAGLFAS
-112 LFTRPAGFTP
+112 LFTRSAGFTP
-122 RVQTGQEGDICLQL
+122 KVQVGTEGDVCLEL
-136 DKNLSEDAYEMK
+136 DKNLPEDAYEMQVSSGQ
-148 ITTKRILV
+148 IRV
-156 KAADSKGFFYA
+156 KASDSKGLFYG

-181 SDAQT
+181 STAQDT
-186 ACDWSVPEM
+186 VEWTVPEM
-195 NIKDAPRFGYR
+195 TVKDAPRFGYR

-226 DCMAMLKLNRLHLH
+226 DCMALLKLNRLHLH

-254 PRLTEIGAWKVDRQ
+254 PKLTEVGAWKVDRQ
-268 HLPFPDRRNP
+268 HLPFPERRNP
-278 QKGEPATVGGF
+278 KRGEPATVGGY
-289 YTQEDMKEI
+289 YTQADMKEI

-355 GNEKTYRFLQDIL
+355 GNEKTYEFLQDVL

-402 RKEHLKDEEA
+402 REEHLADEEA

-439 NSKLPEDVIVFGWQ
+439 NSKLPEDAIIFGWQ

-496 NTLKDLFDYEP
+496 NTLKGLFDYEP

-517 QLLMGVQASMWTEFC
+517 KLLMGVQASMWTEFC

-560 DWDLFLKGLDNYTA
+560 DWNVFLKGLDNYTA
-574 HLEQKH
+574 HLEQKD
-580 VTYARSMFNIQHR
+580 VVYARSMFNIQHR
-593 IIPDNNGALTLSL
+593 IIPDDNGALTLTL
-606 ECERPDVKIHY
+606 ECERPDVDIHY
-617 TLDGSEPT
+617 TLDGTEPT
-625 ANSPGYGK
+625 ATSPRYTQALTLK
-633 ELKLTGN
+633 EN
-640 ATVKAATFAG
+640 VTVKAATFAG
-650 NEQKGK
+650 NEQQGK
-656 TLVLPVEWNKATA
+656 TLILPVEWNKATA
-669 KPLANAAQ
+669 KPLVNAAS
-677 GMEILVNGLRGSLKQ
+677 GMEVLVNGLRGSLKQ
-692 TDFEWYTGD
+692 TDFEWYTGAM
-701 ISKPIVVTVDLLQ
+701 SVTVDLQ
-714 TETIQSCTAGCITNY
+714 QPEDIRSCTAGCITNY
-729 GMAVHKPRSMT
+729 GMAVHKPKSMT
-740 VELSDDNIHF
+740 VELSDDNLHF

-760 DEIFKEGNF
+760 DEIFREGNF
-769 IEDLKVDVAPVQAR
+769 IENLTIDVDHARVR
-783 YVRFTFET
+783 YVRFTFEA
-791 PGNCP
+791 PSNCP
-796 ANHVRPGQASR
+796 ADHVRPGQPSR
-807 IYLDELIIH
+807 VYLDELIIR

>member
-1 MKLAWL
+1 
-7 HKSQM
+7 
-12 AFPVIVQASAFHALT
+12 
-27 VFQYQ
+27 
-32 VIQHTVS
+32 
-39 TMNIIHAYKMIVCTL
+39 MNILPKTEMIACVVS
-54 GLMLG
+54 LMLG
-59 LSGCSHVKTQKD
+59 LSGCSSVKTQRD
-71 TVIIPQPL
+71 VAIVPTPL
-79 SVEKGTGAFTFSP
+79 SMEKGTGSFTFGP
-92 HTVISV
+92 NTVITV
-98 PADEQKPVAELFAS
+98 PTEEQKPVAGLFAS
-112 LFTRPAGFTP
+112 LFTRSAGFTP
-122 RVQTGQEGDICLQL
+122 KVQVGTEGDVCLEL
-136 DKNLSEDAYEMK
+136 DKNLPEDAYEMQVSSGQ
-148 ITTKRILV
+148 IRV
-156 KAADSKGFFYA
+156 KASDSKGLFYG

-181 SDAQT
+181 STAQDT
-186 ACDWSVPEM
+186 VEWTVPEM
-195 NIKDAPRFGYR
+195 TVKDAPRFGYR

-226 DCMAMLKLNRLHLH
+226 DCMALLKLNRLHLH

-254 PRLTEIGAWKVDRQ
+254 PKLTEVGAWKVDRQ
-268 HLPFPDRRNP
+268 HLPFPERRNP
-278 QKGEPATVGGF
+278 KRGEPATVGGY
-289 YTQEDMKEI
+289 YTQADMKEI

-355 GNEKTYRFLQDIL
+355 GNEKTYEFLQDVL

-402 RKEHLKDEEA
+402 REEHLADEEA

-439 NSKLPEDVIVFGWQ
+439 NSKLPEDAIIFGWQ

-496 NTLKDLFDYEP
+496 NTLKGLFDYEP

-517 QLLMGVQASMWTEFC
+517 KLLMGIQASMWTEFC

-560 DWDLFLKGLDNYTA
+560 DWNVFLKGLDNYTA
-574 HLEQKH
+574 HLEQKD
-580 VTYARSMFNIQHR
+580 VVYARSMFNIQHR
-593 IIPDNNGALTLSL
+593 IIPNDNGALTLTL
-606 ECERPDVKIHY
+606 ECERPDVDIHY
-617 TLDGSEPT
+617 TLDGTEPT
-625 ANSPGYGK
+625 ATSPRYTQALTLK
-633 ELKLTGN
+633 EN
-640 ATVKAATFAG
+640 VTVKAATFAG
-650 NEQKGK
+650 NEQQGK
-656 TLVLPVEWNKATA
+656 TLILPVEWNKATA
-669 KPLANAAQ
+669 KPLVNAAS
-677 GMEILVNGLRGSLKQ
+677 GMEVLVNGLRGSLKQ
-692 TDFEWYTGD
+692 TDFEWYTGAM
-701 ISKPIVVTVDLLQ
+701 SVTVDLQ
-714 TETIQSCTAGCITNY
+714 QPEDIRSCTAGCITNY
-729 GMAVHKPRSMT
+729 GMAVHKPKSMT
-740 VELSDDNIHF
+740 VELSDDNLHF

-760 DEIFKEGNF
+760 DEIFREGNF
-769 IEDLKVDVAPVQAR
+769 IEDLRIDVDHARAR
-783 YVRFTFET
+783 YIRFTFEA
-791 PGNCP
+791 PSNCP
-796 ANHVRPGQASR
+796 ADHVRPGQPSR
-807 IYLDELIIH
+807 VYLDELIIR

>member
-1 MKLAWL
+1 
-7 HKSQM
+7 
-12 AFPVIVQASAFHALT
+12 
-27 VFQYQ
+27 
-32 VIQHTVS
+32 
-39 TMNIIHAYKMIVCTL
+39 MNILPKAEMIACVVS
-54 GLMLG
+54 LMLG
-59 LSGCSHVKTQKD
+59 LSGCSSVKTQRD
-71 TVIIPQPL
+71 VAIVPTPL
-79 SVEKGTGAFTFSP
+79 SMEKGTGSFTFGP
-92 HTVISV
+92 NTVITV
-98 PADEQKPVAELFAS
+98 PTEEQKPVAGLFAS
-112 LFTRPAGFTP
+112 LFTRSAGFTP
-122 RVQTGQEGDICLQL
+122 KVQVGTEGDVCLEL
-136 DKNLSEDAYEMK
+136 DKNLPEDAYEMQVSSGQ
-148 ITTKRILV
+148 IRV
-156 KAADSKGFFYA
+156 KASDSKGLFYG

-181 SDAQT
+181 STAQDT
-186 ACDWSVPEM
+186 VEWTVPEM
-195 NIKDAPRFGYR
+195 TVKDAPRFGYR

-226 DCMAMLKLNRLHLH
+226 DCMALLKLNRLHLH

-254 PRLTEIGAWKVDRQ
+254 PKLTEVGAWKVDRQ
-268 HLPFPDRRNP
+268 HLPFPERRNP
-278 QKGEPATVGGF
+278 KRGEPATVGGY
-289 YTQEDMKEI
+289 YTQADMKEI

-355 GNEKTYRFLQDIL
+355 GNEKTYEFLQDVL

-402 RKEHLKDEEA
+402 REEHLADEES

-439 NSKLPEDVIVFGWQ
+439 NSKLPEDAIIFGWQ

-496 NTLKDLFDYEP
+496 NTLKGLFDYEP

-517 QLLMGVQASMWTEFC
+517 KLLMGVQASMWTEFC

-560 DWDLFLKGLDNYTA
+560 DWNVFLKGLDNYTA
-574 HLEQKH
+574 HLEQKD
-580 VTYARSMFNIQHR
+580 VVYARSMFNIQHR
-593 IIPDNNGALTLSL
+593 IIPDDNGALTLTL
-606 ECERPDVKIHY
+606 ECERPDVDIHY
-617 TLDGSEPT
+617 TLDGTEPT
-625 ANSPGYGK
+625 ATSPRYTQALTLK
-633 ELKLTGN
+633 EN
-640 ATVKAATFAG
+640 VTVKAATFAG
-650 NEQKGK
+650 NEQQGK
-656 TLVLPVEWNKATA
+656 TLILPVEWNKATA
-669 KPLANAAQ
+669 KPLVNAAS
-677 GMEILVNGLRGSLKQ
+677 GMEVLVNGLRGSLKQ
-692 TDFEWYTGD
+692 TDFEWYTGAM
-701 ISKPIVVTVDLLQ
+701 SVTVDLQ
-714 TETIQSCTAGCITNY
+714 QPEDIRSCTAGCITNY
-729 GMAVHKPRSMT
+729 GMAVHKPKSMT
-740 VELSDDNIHF
+740 VELSDDNLHF

-760 DEIFKEGNF
+760 DEIFREGNF
-769 IEDLKVDVAPVQAR
+769 IEDLTIDVDHARAR
-783 YVRFTFET
+783 YIRFTFEA
-791 PGNCP
+791 PSNCP
-796 ANHVRPGQASR
+796 ADHVRPGQPSR
-807 IYLDELIIH
+807 VYLDELIIR

>member
-1 MKLAWL
+1 
-7 HKSQM
+7 
-12 AFPVIVQASAFHALT
+12 
-27 VFQYQ
+27 
-32 VIQHTVS
+32 
-39 TMNIIHAYKMIVCTL
+39 MNILPKTEMIACVVS
-54 GLMLG
+54 LMLG
-59 LSGCSHVKTQKD
+59 LSGCSSVKTQRD
-71 TVIIPQPL
+71 VAIVPIPL
-79 SVEKGTGAFTFSP
+79 SMEKGTGSFTFGP
-92 HTVISV
+92 NTVITV
-98 PADEQKPVAELFAS
+98 PTEEQKPVAGLLAS
-112 LFTRPAGFTP
+112 LFTRSAGFTP
-122 RVQTGQEGDICLQL
+122 KVQVGTEGDVCLEL
-136 DKNLSEDAYEMK
+136 DKNLPEDAYEMQVSSGQ
-148 ITTKRILV
+148 IRV
-156 KAADSKGFFYA
+156 KASDSKGLFYG

-181 SDAQT
+181 STAQDT
-186 ACDWSVPEM
+186 VEWTVPEM
-195 NIKDAPRFGYR
+195 TVKDAPRFGYR

-226 DCMAMLKLNRLHLH
+226 DCMALLKLNRLHLH

-254 PRLTEIGAWKVDRQ
+254 PKLTEVGAWKVDRQ
-268 HLPFPDRRNP
+268 HLPFPERRNP
-278 QKGEPATVGGF
+278 KRGEPATVGGY
-289 YTQEDMKEI
+289 YTQADMKEI

-355 GNEKTYRFLQDIL
+355 GNEKTYEFLQDVL

-402 RKEHLKDEEA
+402 REEHLADEEA

-439 NSKLPEDVIVFGWQ
+439 NSKLPEDAIIFGWQ

-496 NTLKDLFDYEP
+496 NTLKGLFDYEP

-517 QLLMGVQASMWTEFC
+517 KLLMGVQASMWTEFC

-560 DWDLFLKGLDNYTA
+560 EWNVFLKGLDNYTA
-574 HLEQKH
+574 HLEQKD
-580 VTYARSMFNIQHR
+580 VVYARSMFNIQHR
-593 IIPDNNGALTLSL
+593 IIPNDNGALTLTL
-606 ECERPDVKIHY
+606 ECERPDVDIHY
-617 TLDGSEPT
+617 TLDGTEPT
-625 ANSPGYGK
+625 ATSPRYTQALTLK
-633 ELKLTGN
+633 EN
-640 ATVKAATFAG
+640 VTVKAATFAG
-650 NEQKGK
+650 NEQQGK
-656 TLVLPVEWNKATA
+656 TLILPVEWNKATA
-669 KPLANAAQ
+669 KPLVNAAS
-677 GMEILVNGLRGSLKQ
+677 GMEVLVNGLRGSLKQ
-692 TDFEWYTGD
+692 TDFEWYTGAM
-701 ISKPIVVTVDLLQ
+701 SVTVDLQ
-714 TETIQSCTAGCITNY
+714 QPEDIRSCTAGCITNY
-729 GMAVHKPRSMT
+729 GMAVHKPKSMT
-740 VELSDDNIHF
+740 VELSDDNLHF

-760 DEIFKEGNF
+760 DEIFREGNF
-769 IEDLKVDVAPVQAR
+769 IEDLRIDVDHARAR
-783 YVRFTFET
+783 YIRFTFEA
-791 PGNCP
+791 PSNCP
-796 ANHVRPGQASR
+796 ADHVRPGQPSR
-807 IYLDELIIH
+807 VYLDELIIR